1 MKFTSKSKF
10 RAIAVLFL
18 ALAVTVS
25 CALWSVF
32 GRRGNGEVSVS
43 AADNTEE
50 IKEDV
55 KNAANDFE
63 TITTVGLIEGTV
75 NLSGLTVEAG
85 KRIRFVVEGASD
97 NPFNTKEGTLQIT
110 GEVTI
115 EAQAEVIFDLPVEL
129 KSIESSEPVLNVY
142 GTLTINDTFLNNGTV
157 NALNAEVS
165 NEALES
171 RGVIVNGSFNH
182 DASRGGALNVGA
194 EESDGDFT
202 VSAGGAL
209 FIKGSNANAS
219 GLTVNGGTLTNNGS
233 VIYDNDITE
242 KPVSD
247 GVVVPAKFVSVSS
260 YGSNTNS
267 SDVVVFYDAS
277 GEGMMT
283 FNCGSE
289 PNSSSEGDT
298 QIQPSFTLEDVTWL
312 SFGKTTLKKS
322 GTNGRNNAYIL
333 INGTANLGGGTIN
346 VDLGGGTLEKRTF
359 TQGANELIF
368 DGGAVWTDGTATNY
382 DPSFLDGEDVSQRT
396 QYTNAGVYAE
406 AYTYTYGSLFWEQT
420 VTVNPHA
427 LVEVQSGAT
436 LNMYSGVKITN
447 HETRAGNGIGGGI
460 HVSGELNMHGGEISC
475 NAVTNCS
482 QGTAG
487 AGVYVGSS
495 SSSDRGVFYFLG
507 GKIMRNSV
515 ASVGTQRCASGVGVG
530 VFGGKL
536 EINGGEISFNCGATG
551 NSGSNNLGA
560 DGGGVQGHM
569 NESINLAAEI
579 EMQSGSISNN
589 WTGGY
594 GGGVAL
600 WRSTF
605 TMSGGNVSGNEAAWG
620 GGICVNSATTWAYAQ
635 IRGGTISENRAVQ
648 HTFNSSTLQ
657 GGYGGGVCVGT
668 GTQVTYSY
676 ASIEGGTFTDNEAV
690 FGGGLAVYT
699 DDNNNKNYIIMSGGL
714 ITNNAAYE
722 ADGAGFGSRESAQG
736 DGIYFTSTA
745 RNNTSGNALLRLSGS
760 AQVDSS
766 NNVSFNFPRIED
778 PSSSNFTVAPIS
790 VSGGLSC
797 SGVAALVTINTTAVT
812 NWTDVDLISGAGSQ
826 INGADS
832 QINKFLFDSTEYRFY
847 VNGNNLGIRAISDPD
862 TDSVVTV
869 LYRDAE
875 GNEETKSEVTS
886 KSFTTLESAIND
898 ADTDSYDII
907 EISQNLTI
915 TQPITVNKT
924 LTIRPAG
931 TSDISLFVASDFKY
945 GGMTNP
951 AVLQVTGSGVT
962 LTLEGKNNFYFIL
975 DGNKATSSGVALV
988 TAINGASYIQ
998 NGDVRLRNNTN
1009 GAEAG
1014 ALYIGSGSSAT
1025 INGGEI
1031 VSNTSSNGA
1040 IYVQSNG
1047 TLNYNGGT
1055 ISGNVSNIVAETGS
1069 VSVRNYGIYLSSD
1082 AVLNLGGTVNCAD
1095 EIYTYG
1101 RINVL
1106 ADFNVPE
1113 NRNIILDFDPLR
1125 NSSGYAFVYVSEEY
1139 IAAHGNNGETVSSDL
1154 LDVFTVSGN
1163 ISGNVNLANSKT
1175 SAVTGYPWQIV
1186 LDNATTYIFYFNY
1199 DYIENTMQ
1207 TLSDVTYTTGA
1218 YGDYADFISYLN
1230 ATSGLQE
1237 DFILRGSNAIQIT
1250 LHYGESFVLNDI
1262 SNNYAAYAGH
1272 SLMYWYYSD
1281 TKSRYDAT
1289 FSHRDST
1296 GTVSVY
1302 SDWEANTY
1310 TVSFDGNYGS
1320 VTGATVDLVTG
1331 STAQQEYS
1339 VEKSSNAL
1347 PQTGFVF
1354 KGYRF
1359 LGWAAKEANGSFSSP
1374 MKAGDNFLDAN
1385 LNSYA
1390 TVAADDKSDYTLTLY
1405 AAWESIFSSGVG
1417 IDGNEF
1423 ILDDI
1428 ADLETLEK
1436 TVNGITLDTGTD
1448 TDDTL
1453 PYYNT
1458 LTESGAPDYTAEDY
1472 EGYYFKLG
1480 GDIGNADTPFTG
1492 VIGRVSTD
1500 PVGGGSHAGD
1510 DAQNHLDQ
1518 EDQITN
1524 AVYGDSATSGG
1535 NGAAAGTPFKGTFD
1549 GGGYTI
1555 YLNINKQKIAEKD
1568 AGATI
1573 NDGYGTYTNGDET
1586 LTGVGLF
1593 GYIDHAS
1600 IKNLELAGAVH
1611 GYSHVG
1617 ALVGYAFGGTIEEVY
1632 NKATVTSGGH
1642 DVGGVIGTFYE
1653 LYDSYTRSSVTNAA
1667 NAGEVKYAP
1676 RENGDKS
1683 QTLDVEENW
1692 DELEIIDDAEGVR
1705 FGGIVGAGITLRL
1718 TGGYNAGNVTARY
1731 GVGGV
1736 VGTLRSLDDRT
1747 ANDAFI
1753 TQSFNIGMVTATS
1766 GLYAESMWTTGSK
1779 ETLRQTFITAYTGGI
1794 TGRLV
1799 GVSTVSNSFNGGTVT
1814 AAFVAEITA
1823 DTVSQESGYT
1833 VAPAPEVGSTDSG
1846 TYLGARGVGGIVGFT
1861 SYKKG
1866 DSAGRIAL
1874 SNVYNTGSVSAWAGV
1889 GGIAGYFAY
1898 ANINEAFNGGN
1909 VTATGTHYDES
1920 ARARVAGGYTVGN
1933 DSREVYVSYL
1943 GAIVGRGVSATLG
1956 ATVSYNVNSSY
1967 KGYTD
1972 ATVQAIGDSSYN
1984 ADFGFTVNTDS
1995 AAGLTSAQ
2003 MRVYEDHVL
2012 PSGFSQGFNTSGW
2025 DFLCYTPSEEDST
2038 GGDNYSYYPQ
2048 LSAFTGSTLGWTFSV
2063 NVGTAQE
2070 PKSEEMTISEIS
2082 RHYARIMY
2090 TEEGGGDK
2098 PIVDK
2103 QEFTLTF
2110 VLGGGAFA
2118 FDGGS
2123 NSFEGG
2129 TKNYIQAESNSD
2141 RYYYTFTYPQDDGGA
2156 TELETPKA
2164 PERVGYTFGGWYI
2177 DSTYTQEFDFGAIP
2191 GQNMVI
2197 YARWVPVSYRID
2209 YLNVNDVGGSII
2221 KDDYPNSFT
2230 VENAAGGRIV
2240 FPGVKD
2246 MFRRGYRFVE
2256 WQYGGEGNRQKVTSA
2271 EVITLNV
2278 SAPTLR
2284 LYNGEKTVEDI
2295 LFSELN
2301 NQTLYLYAVW
2311 AEKTYN
2317 ITYYLDDE
2325 AYSEGTPP
2333 GNVPEGFDKYT
2344 FGSQAFVLWS
2354 GETLNALNPGYI
2366 FNGWKI
2372 ADFDDTDAQNN
2383 KNYKVGEQRSYLESG
2398 TVGDFV
2404 LVGNWTA
2411 VKYTLTFN
2419 LGIGSI
2425 TPGTAEDY
2433 GLTINLGLYS
2443 LTLGYKQSLEDD
2455 GKAWSEFAPNP
2466 PTGYTFAGWYTGV
2479 NGTGDLVTLVKLG
2492 DGDGDG
2498 DGDSLFKMPAADTTL
2513 YAHYTLNTYI
2523 VTVQIPK
2530 TVGTEVTVS
2539 IDSSFK
2545 PKDYGFTEGDHTE
2558 KKDYVYTLQV
2568 SHGNGVEAALSALAA
2583 ALRFTSEDP
2592 DAGTSG
2598 WHFTDW
2604 TVAWTT
2610 QGEGTPS
2617 IYRVTGALT
2626 VTANCDAED
2635 IFINFVNRITGETIG
2650 KPVPI
2655 KAGSSV
2661 TDIPT
2666 FEDPFGYTFSHWLYD
2681 GGEYTTDELEKV
2693 TFAVS
2698 STVYAVFEAAKVDAT
2713 FYLGLGVEDPVLKD
2727 GYQYTFGA
2735 RFGSFP
2741 TVGELGGKLGYEVVN
2756 WYVEKEDD
2764 SLQLVSADTLLTED
2778 LVTQAGETYSV
2789 VLRAAIKLYKY
2800 TVTVNSGAGGSVSG
2814 YTDTSYQYNYDDGV
2828 KVVFEFPEGYRT
2840 SPNTGY
2846 ELAGYLVN
2854 GEMVSCTDA
2863 NAATAIAEHLLTEKI
2878 TGNITITAQWQLK
2891 KYAVWFDAG
2900 DGHFVVDGSVEGVTF
2915 YNDKNATTEVE
2926 NGTARYAVIFVEHNS
2941 APDFDI
2947 VPERPGSSFSGWD
2960 YGGALNITSERSPK
2974 EDNAITAYWTTEKYS
2989 IRYELDGGEPLAGNY
3004 QTFYQ
3009 YGDVI
3014 NFTVSPYVPRRGGYS
3029 FLGWFDQAEN
3039 GNKIESTEGM
3049 TGDLTLYAHWKVNTY
3064 ALKLTI
3070 NELPQGAEETIKGWF
3085 SAVEGEGIS
3094 FIAEDIVGNSITVW
3108 VYANYGTSLTA
3119 LNSVLQTIGEGTG
3132 RAYIPVG
3139 WRNGESAYYF
3149 STMPESGNPLRTPI
3163 DLGALQDSGGMQLT
3177 NSYVSEGS
3185 YHTITVYLTEEDF
3198 TSGSVYTIL
3207 YVLSENNTVAPVDP
3221 TRTGYTFSGWMQSNA
3236 GGEDT
3241 AFTFGNPLNADV
3253 VIYAK
3258 WAPNTYTVTFNGN
3271 GATSGI
3277 MSDQLLTYDNAEQ
3290 ALTPNAFSRTGY
3302 TFIGWATTSDG
3313 NVAYTDGKTTPN
3325 VTAKNGGEVTLY
3337 AVWKA
3342 NTYKIA
3348 FHYDDTSASAD
3359 KLADYGGESTDPV
3372 PFAYGANISC
3382 ADAPIPHYSHVWY
3395 MWTNGE
3401 KAELFSN
3408 STMPDLSDERYTDYV
3423 DKEGSTYTIHL
3434 YAVYTAETYYIRYQS
3449 GESTPVNVTMV
3460 TETKLN
3466 SAEPSLG
3473 YAFVGWELYTN
3484 GNSVSTGNYFNS
3496 FAVGE
3501 DEEGN
3506 IVVEFRTQ
3514 SDGENTY
3521 SVPLGDLKSYT
3532 LVPHFEA
3539 IKYTIKFVGG
3549 DGATG
3554 STASMSLSYGT
3565 TGTLQKNEFKKNGY
3579 NFAGWALTD
3588 NTDSVAYADGASI
3601 TITSG
3606 LVEGLGEGKTITLYA
3621 VWTPIEYTITYV
3633 LNGGSL
3639 NGNPD
3644 LTYTIE
3650 ESVTLASPAARTGYK
3665 FLGWFEKEDF
3675 SGSAVSQIPA
3685 RSTGNKVFYA
3695 KWDPESYD
3703 VGFAE
3708 NSGTGLNLSA
3718 KNALYG
3724 QQFVL
3729 TLTAQE
3735 GYTLPASVEV
3745 EMVGSSEGFYSYS
3758 NGVITISSVTGAI
3771 TITANGVSKIYSVTL
3786 GEGSAN
3792 VAIDVSSATY
3802 GDKVEITVT
3811 AANGYELSSVS
3822 YTMGGGEAQTVE
3834 LNGAKDKVTFTIS
3847 SVTGYIVVTATAA
3860 AKTFKVEDDGTNISI
3875 DWLEE
3880 SATFGQDFSFTIRAN
3895 VGYSLPA
3902 TVTIKVGDITYTLAV
3917 GENGKVTIPASY
3929 VTDDITITANGV
3941 INRYTVTFDSNEGS
3955 AVAEQSVVYNG
3966 TATEPEQ
3973 PTRTG
3978 YTFVGWFNGDT
3989 EYEFSTPILYDI
4001 ELTAK
4006 WDPIQY
4012 TVAFNTNGGE
4022 GSLASQT
4029 FTYDIAEKLTNNDS
4043 IYRTGYTFLGWAT
4056 EKGSNS
4062 VAYSDGASV
4071 INLAS
4076 TNNETVE
4083 LFAVWQINTYTLTFE
4098 LTLPEAATAEQVNER
4113 MQQLSSQ
4120 SIGGLAVSINLVTVD
4135 GKRVIRVTVTG
4146 EYEKDLTSFNELFDE
4161 GFRQFTG
4168 KDGQPYTL
4176 SITLPDKIKGTQ
4188 SVNGE
4193 WTADNV
4199 VTLTFESNSGTRV
4212 PPQYLVSGTKPSKP
4226 SDPTRAGY
4234 VFVGWFTDNG
4244 TFKSEFDFDEVL
4256 SQSIEVYAKWDL
4268 VTYTVQYVGEDVP
4281 QDSMEFTFD
4290 GENFMLEDGSVAE
4303 LPSGLDRTGYTFGGW
4318 SYNDAV
4324 YTTLAELFKET
4335 TLGDGYD
4342 ASTTVIDLIAVW
4354 TPIEYTVMFNANG
4367 GMGAVNS
4374 QTITIDDADGI
4385 SLNANSFV
4393 YVGYDFQG
4401 WATSAQGEVV
4411 YSDGG
4416 NFTLNDGLI
4425 PAEGTIITLYAVW
4438 SVKVYT
4444 LSFDKNAATDGVTG
4458 NLDSQTAIY
4467 EAVESNKTPAYFTL
4481 PEELTRKGYTFLG
4494 WATEEGSNSAVYAG
4508 GAMVNANQLFTG
4520 LEGEGDRS
4528 RTLYAVW
4535 QVNIYTV
4542 TYELNGGTEGTDWI
4556 KSYTVEY
4563 EDGTISLPQDAT
4575 REGYTFVGWFSD
4587 AQLTGDKIA
4596 SFSVSD
4602 AENKIFYAKW
4612 AAEKHTVTIDLGRE
4626 GSIAELPDGAEG
4638 TEGSSGAWTKF
4649 TIKMDHDSNV
4659 YDLLDKLTVAVLGS
4673 PYQLHAGWQVT
4684 VGEGNLIALQG
4695 DITISALYSQE
4706 QIIVTVVHAD
4716 GSVSHVNVKYGE
4728 TLEETDVF
4736 APKTGY
4742 NYAGWYYGENVEF
4755 VFAGKGEATVIT
4767 APITLYPNATAET
4780 YDVTTSAENTVLVG
4794 GGNDVAR
4801 YGQNYVFT
4809 FIAETGYSL
4818 SDIVLKMG
4826 GESLTEEEYSY
4837 DPITGR
4843 VVIFSVT
4850 GNIEVSATVSARTY
4864 TVTFNANGGTLTGA
4878 ERTDVT
4884 FGQPIEAPTEPTP
4897 PDGYTFAGWYY
4908 NGTAWDFETNTMPAG
4923 NITLVAQWERESYS
4937 VVFDNDGMKTEYT
4950 YLYGDTVTKPA
4961 DPVKEGHSFLG
4972 WYWNDKEFNF
4982 ETPVSDDLT
4991 LVAMWQKNT
5000 YTVTFNANGGTDVA
5014 PQEVEYLGTAKEPAA
5029 PAREGYAFM
5038 GWYLNGT
5045 QWDFDEMSVTSDIT
5059 LVALWSEIRYT
5070 VRFLDGDQLVAALT
5084 VTDKG
5089 TVTAPALGA
5098 REGYTFEGWFNGE
5111 TRFDFDAPITDDVTL
5126 TAKWSAA
5133 EYTVSFETGGGTAVS
5148 DQTVV
5153 HGGKISVPQI
5163 PEREGYVFTGWYF
5176 NGTAWDFEEMTV
5188 SGGMTLVAGWKA
5200 REYTVTFDPNG
5211 GSAVAEQSVVYN
5223 GTATMPEQPVR
5234 EGYVFEGW
5242 FSGETQF
5249 DFAAAI
5255 TGDVTLTAKWSPRG
5269 YSISYVLGGGT
5280 NAAGNPSGY
5289 TVESDTIT
5297 LGAPTREGY
5306 TFAGWYDAE
5315 ENGNLVTQIAA
5326 GSKGNITLYA
5336 AWQANSFEVDF
5347 VANGGTLDGA
5357 DTQKVTAGGT
5367 VAYAEP
5373 VRENYLFVGWFT
5385 DEALTVRYDFKTPV
5399 TGNLT
5404 LYAKWR
5410 LQVVTGVTENGTV
5423 VTVSSDAGFDDGT
5436 QLHFV
5441 EVTDE
5446 DTVGSA
5452 AAHLRDNMTLARL
5465 FDIEIVDA
5473 GGAPVEITEPLS
5485 VGISVEGLS
5494 EAEGNWGVV
5503 YVPDGEGEIE
5513 VLATHVGDDGRLY
5526 FFVEHFSFYAVVDIA
5541 EIGAGFA
5548 WGWILV
5554 AVAGCALIALI
5565 LVLVARSA
5573 HRYELNFVNGGV
5585 PAQKLK
5591 ESALI
5596 DLPLPE
5602 REEEA
5607 FEGWYFDEDFRDRA
5621 TLTSMPKQNLILFA
5635 KWRKLTDEERAA
5647 RDRARAEAA
5656 AMAEEG
5662 FHHAAPR
5669 QEKKHKENPLS
5680 EIKEDD

>member
-43 AADNTEE
+43 AVDSTEKITKAVE
-50 IKEDV
+50 
-55 KNAANDFE
+55 NAVNDFE
-63 TITTVGLIEGTV
+63 TITTVGLSAETV

-97 NPFNTKEGTLQIT
+97 NPFNTTEGTLQIT

-129 KSIESSEPVLNVY
+129 QSIDSSKPVLNVY
-142 GTLTINDTFLNNGTV
+142 GTLTINDTFLNNGRV
-157 NALNAEVS
+157 NALNAEVPG
-165 NEALES
+165 EALES
-171 RGVIVNGSFNH
+171 KGVIVNGSFNH
-182 DASRGGALNVGA
+182 DASQGGLLNVGS
-194 EESDGDFT
+194 EESGGDFT

-209 FIKGSNANAS
+209 FIKGGNENAS
-219 GLTVNGGTLTNNGS
+219 GLTVKSGRGTLTNNGS
-233 VIYDNDITE
+233 VIYENTISSV
-242 KPVSD
+242 PVSG
-247 GVVVPAKFVSVSS
+247 GVVVPAQFVSVSE

-277 GEGMMT
+277 GEGMTT

-289 PNSSSEGDT
+289 PNSSSRGDT

-333 INGTANLGGGTIN
+333 INGTANLGGGTWE
-346 VDLGGGTLEKRTF
+346 GRAF
-359 TQGANELIF
+359 AQGANELIF
-368 DGGAVWTDGTATNY
+368 DGGAVWTKVPE
-382 DPSFLDGEDVSQRT
+382 PSSSDLSFFDGEDVSQRT

-406 AYTYTYGSLFWEQT
+406 AYTYTYNEFLWEET
-420 VTVNPHA
+420 VNVNPHA

-447 HETRAGNGIGGGI
+447 HETRAGNGIGGG
-460 HVSGELNMHGGEISC
+460 VSVKSDVATSGWGSNIQITGITRARLNVYGGEISC
-475 NAVTNCS
+475 NAVTQCS
-482 QGTAG
+482 NNGAG
-487 AGVYVGSS
+487 AGVYG
-495 SSSDRGVFYFLG
+495 YFAEINIKG
-507 GKIMRNSV
+507 GKITRNANATSGEGSADGAGLALD
-515 ASVGTQRCASGVGVG
+515 ASS
-530 VFGGKL
+530 L
-536 EINGGEISFNCGATG
+536 SMSGGEISLNCGAVG
-551 NSGSNNLGA
+551 GSDAGA
-560 DGGGVQGHM
+560 DGGGIIARSEDHSPDNTETGSTLTASSVTLSG
-569 NESINLAAEI
+569 
-579 EMQSGSISNN
+579 GSISNN
-589 WTGGY
+589 WTGGFGGGILLWQSHLTMTGGEISGNGASF
-594 GGGVAL
+594 GGGVGMTSGKAHTGND
-600 WRSTF
+600 ST
-605 TMSGGNVSGNEAAWG
+605 SKAG
-620 GGICVNSATTWAYAQ
+620 YAK
-635 IRGGTISENRAVQ
+635 ISGGTISGNYAFYNELNEK
-648 HTFNSSTLQ
+648 NKQ
-657 GGYGGGVCVGT
+657 GGYGGGICVGSNIDN
-668 GTQVTYSY
+668 GDNYKFNSFVEFSGE
-676 ASIEGGTFTDNEAV
+676 ALVTDNYAQY
-690 FGGGLAVYT
+690 GGGLAVYT
-699 DDNNNKNYIIMSGGL
+699 RTRNSNANYIQMSGGI
-714 ITNNAAYE
+714 ITNNAAYSSVTE
-722 ADGAGFGSRESAQG
+722 KGVTSARASKQG
-736 DGIYFTSTA
+736 DGIYFTSDHSSYT
-745 RNNTSGNALLRLSGS
+745 TGSALLRLSGG
-760 AQVDSS
+760 AQIDSS
-766 NNVSFNFPRIED
+766 NNVSFDFRYIED
-778 PSSSNFTVAPIS
+778 PEPDNDWGYGGNFTIAPIS
-790 VSGGLSC
+790 VDETLSC

-812 NWTDVDLISGAGSQ
+812 NWDNVDLISGAG
-826 INGADS
+826 S

-847 VNGNNLGIRAISDPD
+847 ANGDALRIQLIESSSNVVSVYESDGS
-862 TDSVVTV
+862 TLRDS
-869 LYRDAE
+869 Y
-875 GNEETKSEVTS
+875 K
-886 KSFTTLESAIND
+886 TLED
-898 ADTDSYDII
+898 AVAAAESGNII

-931 TSDISLFVASDFKY
+931 SSDISLFVASDFKY

-1031 VSNTSSNGA
+1031 VSNTSSSGA
-1040 IYVQSNG
+1040 IFVSSDA
-1047 TLNYNGGT
+1047 TLNFNGGKV
-1055 ISGNVSNIVAETGS
+1055 SGNTGS
-1069 VSVRNYGIYLSSD
+1069 GGKAYGIYLSS
-1082 AVLNLGGTVNCAD
+1082 ATSVLNLGGAAGTIELSD
-1095 EIYTYG
+1095 EIYTNG

-1106 ADFNVPE
+1106 SNFNVTGT
-1113 NRNIILDFDPLR
+1113 IVLDFRISSL
-1125 NSSGYAFVYVSEEY
+1125 SSGYQFVYISREY
-1139 IAAHGNNGETVSSDL
+1139 IGEKDGATASSELLKTFLPSENLGEGIYLINSQVSNTDE
-1154 LDVFTVSGN
+1154 
-1163 ISGNVNLANSKT
+1163 
-1175 SAVTGYPWQIV
+1175 YPWSLV
-1186 LDNATTYIFYFNY
+1186 LDKVVTYIFRFDYQTGIESGQLNDVSY
-1199 DYIENTMQ
+1199 AQGYIEQLNKEYS
-1207 TLSDVTYTTGA
+1207 TLR
-1218 YGDYADFISYLN
+1218 
-1230 ATSGLQE
+1230 E
-1237 DFILRGSNAIQIT
+1237 DFILVGQNAIQII
-1250 LHYGESFVLNDI
+1250 LHYGESIADL
-1262 SNNYAAYAGH
+1262 STLTNYASRSGY
-1272 SLMYWYYSD
+1272 SLMRWEYKVTS
-1281 TKSRYDAT
+1281 AT
-1289 FSHRDST
+1289 SSLQYNGELTHQDST
-1296 GTVSVY
+1296 NAINLYSVWKANEYRVSFEGNQQAIIQDV
-1302 SDWEANTY
+1302 STSLVKGSTPSETY
-1310 TVSFDGNYGS
+1310 TIGKTED
-1320 VTGATVDLVTG
+1320 A
-1331 STAQQEYS
+1331 E
-1339 VEKSSNAL
+1339 L

-1354 KGYRF
+1354 VGYRF
-1359 LGWAAKEANGSFSSP
+1359 LGWYAKSSSGEEKSDIFS
-1374 MKAGDNFLDAN
+1374 AGKSFLDPDVN
-1385 LNSYA
+1385 L
-1390 TVAADDKSDYTLTLY
+1390 AAFGTRSDDDKHVYTLTLY
-1405 AAWESIFSSGVG
+1405 AAWEPIFSGGVG

-1436 TVNGITLDTGTD
+1436 TVNGIPLDTDTD

-1458 LTESGAPDYTAEDY
+1458 LTESGAPGYTAEDY

-1500 PVGGGSHAGD
+1500 PVVGGSHAGD

-1524 AVYGDSATSGG
+1524 AVYGDSATTGG

-1549 GGGYTI
+1549 GDGYTI

-1573 NDGYGTYTNGDET
+1573 NDDYGTYTNGDET

-1600 IKNLELAGAVH
+1600 IKNLELDGSVH

-1753 TQSFNIGMVTATS
+1753 TQSFNIGTVKATS
-1766 GLYAESMWTTGSK
+1766 GLYAESTWTTGSK

-1814 AAFVAEITA
+1814 ADFVAKITGA
-1823 DTVSQESGYT
+1823 VSQDSGYT
-1833 VAPAPEVGSTDSG
+1833 VETAPAVGSTDDG

-2025 DFLCYTPSEEDST
+2025 DFLCYTPSEGDST

-2048 LSAFTGSTLGWTFSV
+2048 LSAFTGSKLEWTFSV
-2063 NVGTAQE
+2063 TGSGQL
-2070 PKSEEMTISEIS
+2070 SISKIS

-2090 TEEGGGDK
+2090 TEEGGEDK

-2103 QEFTLTF
+2103 QKFTLTF

-2118 FDGGS
+2118 FDGEGEG

-2129 TKNYIQAESNSD
+2129 SKIYTQVESNSD
-2141 RYYYTFTYPQDDGGA
+2141 RYQYTFAYPQDDDGA

-2209 YLNVNDVGGSII
+2209 YLNVNDVGGSISG
-2221 KDDYPNSFT
+2221 DYTNSFT
-2230 VENAAGGRIV
+2230 VENAASGQIG
-2240 FPGVKD
+2240 FPD
-2246 MFRRGYRFVE
+2246 AENMFRRGYRFVE
-2256 WQYGGEGNRQKVTSA
+2256 WQFGGEGNRQTVTSA
-2271 EVITLNV
+2271 DVITSDV

-2284 LYNGEKTVEDI
+2284 LYNGDKTVKDI

-2311 AEKTYN
+2311 AERTYN
-2317 ITYYLDDE
+2317 ITYYLDEE
-2325 AYSEGTPP
+2325 AYSDGRGKPL

-2372 ADFDDTDAQNN
+2372 ADFDDTDEQNN

-2425 TPGTAEDY
+2425 TPGTASKY
-2433 GLTINLGLYS
+2433 GLTSNLGLYS
-2443 LTLGYKQSLEDD
+2443 LTLGFKQSLAD
-2455 GKAWSEFAPNP
+2455 GEKDWSDFEPNP
-2466 PTGYTFAGWYTGV
+2466 PAGYTFEGWYKGV
-2479 NGTGDLVTLVKLG
+2479 NGTGDRVTLG
-2492 DGDGDG
+2492 DG
-2498 DGDSLFKMPAADTTL
+2498 SFTMPAADTTL
-2513 YAHYTLNTYI
+2513 YAHYTLNTYT
-2523 VTVQIPK
+2523 VKVQIP
-2530 TVGTEVTVS
+2530 TTEEGVTVS

-2558 KKDYVYTLQV
+2558 DHYVYTLQV
-2568 SHGNGVEAALSALAA
+2568 SHGNGVEEALSALAA
-2583 ALRFTSEDP
+2583 ALQFGAP
-2592 DAGTSG
+2592 G
-2598 WHFTDW
+2598 WHFTNW

-2610 QGEGTPS
+2610 QGEGAPS

-2626 VTANCDAED
+2626 VTAVCNAEE
-2635 IFINFVNRITGETIG
+2635 IIINFVNQITGATIDD
-2650 KPVPI
+2650 PVKI
-2655 KAGSSV
+2655 NAGGSV

-2666 FEDPFGYTFSHWLYD
+2666 FEDPFGYTFIHWLYD

-2698 STVYAVFEAAKVDAT
+2698 STVYAVFKAETVNAT
-2713 FYLGLGVEDPVLKD
+2713 FYLDDANEGKTISDK
-2727 GYQYTFGA
+2727 YTFGA

-2741 TVGELGGKLGYEVVN
+2741 TVGELKVEGTLGYEVVN
-2756 WYVEKEDD
+2756 WYVRITNEDGV
-2764 SLQLVSADTLLTED
+2764 SSEYLVSADTPLTEGY
-2778 LVTQAGETYSV
+2778 VTKAGGTYSV
-2789 VLRAAIKLYKY
+2789 VLRADIKLYEY

-2814 YTDTSYQYNYDDGV
+2814 YTGTSYQYNYDDGV
-2828 KVVFEFPEGYRT
+2828 KVVFEFSEGYRT

-2854 GEMVSCTDA
+2854 GEMVSWTEGDA
-2863 NAATAIAEHLLTEKI
+2863 EAAIAAHLLTKKI
-2878 TGNITITAQWQLK
+2878 TGNITITAQWKLK

-2900 DGHFVVDGSVEGVTF
+2900 EDGHFVVDKDKPEGVTF
-2915 YNDKNATTEVE
+2915 YNDEDATTEVE
-2926 NGTARYAVIFVEHNS
+2926 NGTARYAVIIVEHNS
-2941 APDFDI
+2941 PPDFDI

-3014 NFTVSPYVPRRGGYS
+3014 DFTPYTAGREGS
-3029 FLGWFDQAEN
+3029 TFLGWFDQAEG
-3039 GNKIESTEGM
+3039 GNEIKSTEGK

-3085 SAVEGEGIS
+3085 ETAGIS

-3108 VYANYGTSLTA
+3108 VYAEYGTSLTA
-3119 LNSVLQTIGEGTG
+3119 LNSVLETIGNNVPKGWEYEG
-3132 RAYIPVG
+3132 
-3139 WRNGESAYYF
+3139 SAYYF
-3149 STMPESGNPLRTPI
+3149 STMPESGTPLEFGEDNAPVNI
-3163 DLGALQDSGGMQLT
+3163 EESGGMQLT

-3185 YHTITVYLTEEDF
+3185 YYTITVYLTPDKK
-3198 TSGSVYTIL
+3198 TVYTIL
-3207 YVLSENNTVAPVDP
+3207 YVPLGNNTVAPADP
-3221 TRTGYTFSGWMQSNA
+3221 TRTGYTFSKKWMQSNA

-3241 AFTFGNPLNADV
+3241 EFTFGYTLNYNIE
-3253 VIYAK
+3253 IYAE
-3258 WAPNTYTVTFNGN
+3258 WTPNTYTVTFNGN
-3271 GATSGI
+3271 GATSGS
-3277 MSDQLLTYDNAEQ
+3277 MDVQEFTYDVEQ
-3290 ALTPNAFSRTGY
+3290 ALTQNEFSRTGY
-3302 TFIGWATTSDG
+3302 TFIGWATTPDG
-3313 NVAYTDGKTTPN
+3313 NVKDPYKDQETVSN
-3325 VTAKNGGEVTLY
+3325 LTADENGEVTLY
-3337 AVWKA
+3337 AVWEA
-3342 NTYKIA
+3342 NTYIIE
-3348 FHYDDTSASAD
+3348 FHYGNTSATTGD
-3359 KLADYGGESTDPV
+3359 LLNYGKEPEEHS
-3372 PFAYGANISC
+3372 FAYGATINYFGEKVAI
-3382 ADAPIPHYSHVWY
+3382 DHYSHVWY
-3395 MWTNGE
+3395 RWKDGQT
-3401 KAELFSN
+3401 AVLFSN
-3408 STMPDLSDERYTDYV
+3408 STMPDLSDESYTGYV
-3423 DKEGSTYTIHL
+3423 TVETDGEKYTYTIHL
-3434 YAVYTAETYYIRYQS
+3434 YAVYTAETYYIHYQS
-3449 GESTPVNVTMV
+3449 GESTSVNVTMV
-3460 TETKLN
+3460 TETDLKA
-3466 SAEPSLG
+3466 AEPSLG
-3473 YAFVGWELYTN
+3473 YSFVGWELYTN
-3484 GNSVSTGNYFNS
+3484 GNPVSEGNYFNF
-3496 FAVGE
+3496 FAVKG
-3501 DEEGN
+3501 GA
-3506 IVVEFRTQ
+3506 VVFRPQ
-3514 SDGENTY
+3514 SDDGNMV
-3521 SVPLGDLKSYT
+3521 SVQLGDLESYT

-3539 IKYTIKFVGG
+3539 IKYTIEFVGG

-3554 STASMSLSYGT
+3554 STASMSLSYGVT
-3565 TGTLQKNEFKKNGY
+3565 DTLQENEFKKNGY
-3579 NFAGWALTD
+3579 NFAGWMIPGS
-3588 NTDSVAYADGASI
+3588 DSVAYADGARI
-3601 TITSG
+3601 TITSD
-3606 LVEGLGEGKTITLYA
+3606 LVKGLGEDDTITLYA
-3621 VWTPIEYTITYV
+3621 VWTPIKYTITYV
-3633 LNGGSL
+3633 LNGGTL
-3639 NGNPD
+3639 NGE
-3644 LTYTIE
+3644 YTTSYTVE
-3650 ESVTLASPAARTGYK
+3650 DVPVTLETPTRTGYT
-3665 FLGWFEKEDF
+3665 FGGWFEKEDF
-3675 SGSAVSQIPA
+3675 SGDAVSEIA
-3685 RSTGNKVFYA
+3685 KGSTGNKVFYA
-3695 KWDPESYD
+3695 KWKPESCA
-3703 VGFAE
+3703 VRFAE

-3718 KNALYG
+3718 ENALYG

-3792 VAIDVSSATY
+3792 VAINVSSATY
-3802 GDKVEITVT
+3802 GDKVKITVT

-3822 YTMGGGEAQTVE
+3822 YAMGGGEAQTVE

-3847 SVTGYIVVTATAA
+3847 SVTGYIVVTATAS

-3875 DWLEE
+3875 DGLEN
-3880 SATFGQDFSFTIRAN
+3880 SATFGQDFSFTIDVN
-3895 VGYSLPA
+3895 EGYSLPA
-3902 TVTIKVGDITYTLAV
+3902 TVTIEVGGITYTLAV

-3941 INRYTVTFDSNEGS
+3941 INRYTITFDSNEGS

-3966 TATEPEQ
+3966 TATKPEQ

-3978 YTFVGWFNGDT
+3978 YTFVGWYNNDT
-3989 EYEFSTPILYDI
+3989 EYEFSTPITKNLT
-4001 ELTAK
+4001 LTAK
-4006 WDPIQY
+4006 WTPIKY
-4012 TVAFNTNGGE
+4012 TITYNTNGGTLDE
-4022 GSLASQT
+4022 SR
-4029 FTYDIAEKLTNNDS
+4029 EKEYTIESDTITLS
-4043 IYRTGYTFLGWAT
+4043 EPKKECYTFLGWYTDKGFSGNPIAQI
-4056 EKGSNS
+4056 EKGSTGDITLY
-4062 VAYSDGASV
+4062 AR
-4071 INLAS
+4071 
-4076 TNNETVE
+4076 
-4083 LFAVWQINTYTLTFE
+4083 WQKNTYTVTYE

-4120 SIGGLAVSINLVTVD
+4120 PIEGLDVSINLVTVE

-4146 EYEKDLTSFNELFDE
+4146 EYEKDLTSFNNLFNE

-4176 SITLPDKIKGTQ
+4176 SIALPDKIEGTK

-4193 WTADNV
+4193 WTADDV
-4199 VTLTFESNSGTRV
+4199 VTLTFESNGGTEV
-4212 PPQYLVSGTKPSKP
+4212 PAVYLVGGTKPSKP

-4234 VFVGWFTDNG
+4234 IFDGWFEDNE
-4244 TFKSEFDFDEVL
+4244 TFEKRFNFEEPR
-4256 SQSIEVYAKWDL
+4256 SQSIKVYAKWNP
-4268 VTYTVQYVGEDVP
+4268 VTYKVTFDLDGATGVTAPEG
-4281 QDSMEFTFD
+4281 FTFVY
-4290 GENFMLEDGSVAE
+4290 EELGSKNLSE
-4303 LPSGLDRTGYTFGGW
+4303 PKGTYPGYTFDGW
-4318 SYNDAV
+4318 SYNGEV

-4335 TLGDGYD
+4335 TLGDGND
-4342 ASTTVIDLIAVW
+4342 ASTTEIDLTAVW
-4354 TPIEYTVMFNANG
+4354 K
-4367 GMGAVNS
+4367 VNTY
-4374 QTITIDDADGI
+4374 TIT
-4385 SLNANSFV
+4385 
-4393 YVGYDFQG
+4393 YV
-4401 WATSAQGEVV
+4401 
-4411 YSDGG
+4411 
-4416 NFTLNDGLI
+4416 
-4425 PAEGTIITLYAVW
+4425 
-4438 SVKVYT
+4438 
-4444 LSFDKNAATDGVTG
+4444 
-4458 NLDSQTAIY
+4458 
-4467 EAVESNKTPAYFTL
+4467 
-4481 PEELTRKGYTFLG
+4481 
-4494 WATEEGSNSAVYAG
+4494 
-4508 GAMVNANQLFTG
+4508 
-4520 LEGEGDRS
+4520 
-4528 RTLYAVW
+4528 
-4535 QVNIYTV
+4535 
-4542 TYELNGGTEGTDWI
+4542 LNGGTLNEGY
-4556 KSYTVEY
+4556 KESYTVVDETFAL
-4563 EDGTISLPQDAT
+4563 ETPADRT
-4575 REGYTFVGWFSD
+4575 GYKFRGWFEEEDFSGS
-4587 AQLTGDKIA
+4587 AVSQILAGSTG
-4596 SFSVSD
+4596 
-4602 AENKIFYAKW
+4602 NKVFYAKW
-4612 AAEKHTVTIDLGRE
+4612 KAEVYTVTIDASG
-4626 GSIAELPDGAEG
+4626 GSFGDVVQTEQEFAYGTNVYEEFISTLTVTAPAYHHLSRWKVAWTQSGDGAPSMYALNG
-4638 TEGSSGAWTKF
+4638 NITITAQYTATEGA
-4649 TIKMDHDSNV
+4649 
-4659 YDLLDKLTVAVLGS
+4659 
-4673 PYQLHAGWQVT
+4673 VT
-4684 VGEGNLIALQG
+4684 V
-4695 DITISALYSQE
+4695 TI
-4706 QIIVTVVHAD
+4706 VHAD
-4716 GSVSHVNVKYGE
+4716 GTFINLPA
-4728 TLEETDVF
+4728 TLGQVLRADDEIVP
-4736 APKTGY
+4736 PKGY
-4742 NYAGWYYGENVEF
+4742 VYSGWYYYSEGDKVPF
-4755 VFAGKGEATVIT
+4755 VFGETHVNGV
-4767 APITLYPNATAET
+4767 ITLYPNATAKK
-4780 YDVTTSAENTVLVG
+4780 YDVAFTGTGVSAASDAVG
-4794 GGNDVAR
+4794 EGKATF
-4801 YGQNYVFT
+4801 GQNYTVKLT
-4809 FIAETGYSL
+4809 VTEGYTLAAENIVVTMDGTQSVRFEYNPATG
-4818 SDIVLKMG
+4818 M
-4826 GESLTEEEYSY
+4826 LTVYN
-4837 DPITGR
+4837 
-4843 VVIFSVT
+4843 VT
-4850 GNIEVSATVSARTY
+4850 GEIDITAKAEQLEY
-4864 TVTFNANGGTLTGA
+4864 TVTFNYNDGRAPKDQIVAYGTAYSTLVTEKP
-4878 ERTDVT
+4878 ER
-4884 FGQPIEAPTEPTP
+4884 E
-4897 PDGYTFAGWYY
+4897 GYTF
-4908 NGTAWDFETNTMPAG
+4908 
-4923 NITLVAQWERESYS
+4923 R
-4937 VVFDNDGMKTEYT
+4937 
-4950 YLYGDTVTKPA
+4950 
-4961 DPVKEGHSFLG
+4961 
-4972 WYWNDKEFNF
+4972 
-4982 ETPVSDDLT
+4982 
-4991 LVAMWQKNT
+4991 
-5000 YTVTFNANGGTDVA
+5000 
-5014 PQEVEYLGTAKEPAA
+5014 
-5029 PAREGYAFM
+5029 
-5038 GWYLNGT
+5038 GWYLNGAPVAE
-5045 QWDFDEMSVTSDIT
+5045 DGSVTGDIT

-5084 VTDKG
+5084 VTEKG
-5089 TVTAPALGA
+5089 MVTAPALGA

-5200 REYTVTFDPNG
+5200 KEYTVTFDPNG

-5548 WGWILV
+5548 WWWILV

-5565 LVLVARSA
+5565 LVLIARSA

-5591 ESALI
+5591 ESSLI

-5647 RDRARAEAA
+5647 RERARAEAA

>member
-43 AADNTEE
+43 AVDSTEKITKAVE
-50 IKEDV
+50 
-55 KNAANDFE
+55 NAANDFE
-63 TITTVGLIEGTV
+63 TITTVGLSAETV

-97 NPFNTKEGTLQIT
+97 NPFNTTEGTLQIT

-129 KSIESSEPVLNVY
+129 QSIDSSEPVLNVY

-157 NALNAEVS
+157 NALNAEVPG
-165 NEALES
+165 EALES
-171 RGVIVNGSFNH
+171 KGVIVNGSFNH
-182 DASRGGALNVGA
+182 DASQGGLLNVGA
-194 EESDGDFT
+194 EESGGDFT

-209 FIKGSNANAS
+209 FIKGSEGNAS
-219 GLTVNGGTLTNNGS
+219 GLTVKSGRGTLTNSGS
-233 VIYDNDITE
+233 VIYENTISSV
-242 KPVSD
+242 PVSN
-247 GVVVPAKFVSVSS
+247 GVVVSAQFVSVSK
-260 YGSNTNS
+260 YGSYTNS

-277 GEGMMT
+277 GEGMT
-283 FNCGSE
+283 GFTSE
-289 PNSSSEGDT
+289 PDYDDPNPVA
-298 QIQPSFTLEDVTWL
+298 ITLGNNVTWL
-312 SFGKTTLKKS
+312 SFGKTTFKKTANGSES
-322 GTNGRNNAYIL
+322 GQNNAYIL
-333 INGTANLGGGTIN
+333 INGTANLGGGTS
-346 VDLGGGTLEKRTF
+346 GGTF

-368 DGGAVWTDGTATNY
+368 DGGAVWTEGSSNL
-382 DPSFLDGEDVSQRT
+382 SFLDGEDVSQRT
-396 QYTNAGVYAE
+396 QYTNAGVYAQS
-406 AYTYTYGSLFWEQT
+406 YTVSGGFWGLET
-420 VTVNPHA
+420 KSVNPHA

-447 HETRAGNGIGGGI
+447 HETRAGNGIGGGM
-460 HVSGELNMHGGEISC
+460 HVSGTLNMHGGEISC
-475 NAVTNCS
+475 NAVTNCTN
-482 QGTAG
+482 QG
-487 AGVYVGSS
+487 AGGGVYANSSAVLNIYDGRITRNGLATFPDDGSA
-495 SSSDRGVFYFLG
+495 DGAGIAIDG
-507 GKIMRNSV
+507 GKIKIS
-515 ASVGTQRCASGVGVG
+515 
-530 VFGGKL
+530 
-536 EINGGEISFNCGATG
+536 GGEISFNCGAVG
-551 NSGSNNLGA
+551 RDDSGA
-560 DGGGVQGHM
+560 DGGGIIARAGAVISMTDG
-569 NESINLAAEI
+569 A
-579 EMQSGSISNN
+579 ISNN
-589 WTGGY
+589 WTGGS
-594 GGGVAL
+594 GGGILL
-600 WRSTF
+600 WCSTF
-605 TMSGGNVSGNEAAWG
+605 TMSGGAISNNGASFGGGIGMTSSGTSVDGGPSSAEISGGTISGNYAFYNSENTFEPDGGYG
-620 GGICVNSATTWAYAQ
+620 GGICVGSDIDGDNYKFYSHVKFSGEALVTDNYAQ
-635 IRGGTISENRAVQ
+635 
-648 HTFNSSTLQ
+648 
-657 GGYGGGVCVGT
+657 Y
-668 GTQVTYSY
+668 
-676 ASIEGGTFTDNEAV
+676 
-690 FGGGLAVYT
+690 GGGLAVYT
-699 DDNNNKNYIIMSGGL
+699 RTTNSNANYIQMSGGI
-714 ITNNAAYE
+714 ITNNAAYSSVTE
-722 ADGAGFGSRESAQG
+722 KGVTSARASKQG
-736 DGIYFTSTA
+736 DGIYFTSDHSSYT
-745 RNNTSGNALLRLSGS
+745 TDSALLRLSGG

-766 NNVSFNFPRIED
+766 NNVSFDFPGIED
-778 PSSSNFTVAPIS
+778 PEPDNMWGWNGNFTVAPIS
-790 VSGGLSC
+790 VDGPLSC
-797 SGVAALVTINTTAVT
+797 SGVAALVTINTA
-812 NWTDVDLISGAGSQ
+812 NPDDIEKWSDVDLISGAGSQ

-847 VNGNNLGIRAISDPD
+847 VNGNNLGIRAISDPE

-875 GNEETKSEVTS
+875 GNEETKSGVTS

-915 TQPITVNKT
+915 TQPITINKT

-931 TSDISLFVASDFKY
+931 SSDISLFVASDFQY

-1031 VSNTSSNGA
+1031 VSNTSSSGA
-1040 IYVQSNG
+1040 IFVSSDA
-1047 TLNYNGGT
+1047 TLNFNGGKV
-1055 ISGNVSNIVAETGS
+1055 SGNTGS
-1069 VSVRNYGIYLSSD
+1069 GGKAYGIYLSS
-1082 AVLNLGGTVNCAD
+1082 ATSVLNLGGAAGTIELSD
-1095 EIYTYG
+1095 EIYTNG

-1106 ADFNVPE
+1106 SNFNVTGT
-1113 NRNIILDFDPLR
+1113 IVLDFRISSL
-1125 NSSGYAFVYVSEEY
+1125 SSGYQFVYISREY
-1139 IAAHGNNGETVSSDL
+1139 IGEKDGATASSELLKTFLPSENLGEGIYLINSQVSNTDE
-1154 LDVFTVSGN
+1154 
-1163 ISGNVNLANSKT
+1163 
-1175 SAVTGYPWQIV
+1175 YPWSLV
-1186 LDNATTYIFYFNY
+1186 LDKVVTYIFRFDYQTGIESGQLNDVSY
-1199 DYIENTMQ
+1199 AQGYIEQLNKEYS
-1207 TLSDVTYTTGA
+1207 TLR
-1218 YGDYADFISYLN
+1218 
-1230 ATSGLQE
+1230 E
-1237 DFILRGSNAIQIT
+1237 DFILVGQNAIQII
-1250 LHYGESFVLNDI
+1250 LHYGESIADL
-1262 SNNYAAYAGH
+1262 STLTNYASRSGY
-1272 SLMYWYYSD
+1272 SLMRWEYKVTS
-1281 TKSRYDAT
+1281 AT
-1289 FSHRDST
+1289 SSLQYNGELTHQDST
-1296 GTVSVY
+1296 NAINLYSV
-1302 SDWEANTY
+1302 WEANEYRVSFEGNQQAIIQDVSTSLVKGSTPSETY
-1310 TVSFDGNYGS
+1310 TIGETED
-1320 VTGATVDLVTG
+1320 A
-1331 STAQQEYS
+1331 E
-1339 VEKSSNAL
+1339 L

-1354 KGYRF
+1354 VGYRF
-1359 LGWAAKEANGSFSSP
+1359 LGWYAKSSSGEEESDIFS
-1374 MKAGDNFLDAN
+1374 AGKSFLDPDVN
-1385 LNSYA
+1385 L
-1390 TVAADDKSDYTLTLY
+1390 AAFGTRSDDDKHVYTLTLY
-1405 AAWESIFSSGVG
+1405 AAWEPIFSGGVG

-1423 ILDDI
+1423 ILDNI

-1436 TVNGITLDTGTD
+1436 TVNGIPLDTDTD

-1500 PVGGGSHAGD
+1500 PVEGGSHAND

-1524 AVYGDSATSGG
+1524 AVYGSSATSGG

-1549 GGGYTI
+1549 GGGHTI
-1555 YLNINKQKIAEKD
+1555 YLNINKQKTTAGN

-1573 NDGYGTYTNGDET
+1573 KSDEYGTYTNGDET

-1600 IKNLELAGAVH
+1600 IKNLELDGSVH

-1718 TGGYNAGNVTARY
+1718 TGGYNAGNITARY

-1753 TQSFNIGMVTATS
+1753 TQSFNIGTVTATS
-1766 GLYAESMWTTGSK
+1766 GLYAESTWTTGSK

-1814 AAFVAEITA
+1814 ADFVAKITA

-1833 VAPAPEVGSTDSG
+1833 VADAPKVGSTDSD

-1920 ARARVAGGYTVGN
+1920 ASARVAGGYTVGN
-1933 DSREVYVSYL
+1933 DSRAVYVSYL

-2048 LSAFTGSTLGWTFSV
+2048 LSAFTDSTLGWTF
-2063 NVGTAQE
+2063 NVTGSGQL
-2070 PKSEEMTISEIS
+2070 PISQIS

-2090 TEEGGGDK
+2090 TEEGGEDK

-2103 QEFTLTF
+2103 QKFTLTF

-2118 FDGGS
+2118 FDGQGG

-2129 TKNYIQAESNSD
+2129 SKTYTQVESNSD
-2141 RYYYTFTYPQDDGGA
+2141 RYYYEFTYPQDGGS

-2209 YLNVNDVGGSII
+2209 YLNVNDVGGSISG
-2221 KDDYPNSFT
+2221 DYTNSFT

-2240 FPGVKD
+2240 FPGVEDD

-2256 WQYGGEGNRQKVTSA
+2256 WQFGGEGNRQTVTSA
-2271 EVITLNV
+2271 DVITSDV

-2284 LYNGEKTVEDI
+2284 LYNGDKTVKDI

-2311 AEKTYN
+2311 AERTYN
-2317 ITYYLDDE
+2317 ITYYLDEE
-2325 AYSEGTPP
+2325 AYSKGTALSD
-2333 GNVPEGFDKYT
+2333 VPEGFDKYT

-2354 GETLNALNPGYI
+2354 GETLNAQNLGYI
-2366 FNGWKI
+2366 FNGWEI
-2372 ADFDDTDAQNN
+2372 ADFDDTDEQNN

-2425 TPGTAEDY
+2425 TPKTAEDY

-2443 LTLGYKQSLEDD
+2443 LTLGYEQSLEDD
-2455 GKAWSEFAPNP
+2455 DKAWSKFKPNP

-2479 NGTGDLVTLVKLG
+2479 NGTGDLVTLVTLG

-2513 YAHYTLNTYI
+2513 YAHYTLNTYT
-2523 VTVQIPK
+2523 VKVQIP
-2530 TVGTEVTVS
+2530 TTEEGVTVS

-2558 KKDYVYTLQV
+2558 DHYVYTLQV
-2568 SHGNGVEAALSALAA
+2568 SHGNGVEEALSALAA
-2583 ALRFTSEDP
+2583 ALQFGAP
-2592 DAGTSG
+2592 G
-2598 WHFTDW
+2598 WHFTNW

-2610 QGEGTPS
+2610 QGEGAPS

-2626 VTANCDAED
+2626 VTAVCDAED
-2635 IFINFVNRITGETIG
+2635 IFINFVNQITGATIDD
-2650 KPVPI
+2650 PVKI
-2655 KAGSSV
+2655 NAGGSVPLSS
-2661 TDIPT
+2661 IPSNKSQ
-2666 FEDPFGYTFSHWLYD
+2666 FGYKFSHWLYD
-2681 GGEYTTDELEKV
+2681 GKKYTTDELLTEV
-2693 TFAVS
+2693 TFTVS

-2713 FYLGLGVEDPVLKD
+2713 FYLDDAKEGTTISEK
-2727 GYQYTFGA
+2727 YTFGE

-2741 TVGELGGKLGYEVVN
+2741 TVSELKGKLGYEVVN
-2756 WYVEKEDD
+2756 WYVQIQENNSVSEY
-2764 SLQLVSADTLLTED
+2764 LVSADTLLTED

-2789 VLRAAIKLYKY
+2789 VLRADIKLYEY

-2814 YTDTSYQYNYDDGV
+2814 YTGTYYKYNYDDGA
-2828 KVVFEFPEGYRT
+2828 KVIFDFPNDVYKA
-2840 SPNTGY
+2840 SPNEGY

-2854 GEMVSCTDA
+2854 GGMVSCTDA
-2863 NAATAIAEHLLTEKI
+2863 NAETVIAAYLLDHDI

-2900 DGHFVVDGSVEGVTF
+2900 EDGYFVVDENKPEGVTF
-2915 YNDKNATTEVE
+2915 YNDKNATAEVE
-2926 NGTARYAVIFVEHNS
+2926 NGKARYAVIIVEHNGW
-2941 APDFDI
+2941 PDLPI
-2947 VPERPGSSFSGWD
+2947 TPQTPGSSFSSWD
-2960 YGGALNITSERSPK
+2960 FGGENKITSERSPANG
-2974 EDNAITAYWTTEKYS
+2974 NAITAYWTTENYS
-2989 IRYELDGGEPLAGNY
+2989 IRYELDGGEPLSGNY
-3004 QTFYQ
+3004 ETSYQ
-3009 YGDVI
+3009 YGEVI
-3014 NFTVSPYVPRRGGYS
+3014 DFTVSPYVPTREGYS
-3029 FLGWFDQAEN
+3029 FLGWFDREGED
-3039 GNKIESTEGM
+3039 GNEIKSTEGR
-3049 TGDLTLYAHWKVNTY
+3049 TGNLTLYAHWQVNAY
-3064 ALKLTI
+3064 ALRLTI
-3070 NELPQGAEETIKGWF
+3070 NDLPQGAEKATIEEWFET
-3085 SAVEGEGIS
+3085 AGIS

-3108 VYANYGTSLTA
+3108 VYAEYGTSLTA
-3119 LNSVLQTIGEGTG
+3119 LNSVLKTIGNNVPKGWEYEG
-3132 RAYIPVG
+3132 
-3139 WRNGESAYYF
+3139 SAYYF
-3149 STMPESGNPLRTPI
+3149 STMPESGTPLEFGEDNAPVNI
-3163 DLGALQDSGGMQLT
+3163 EESGGMQLT

-3185 YHTITVYLTEEDF
+3185 YYTITVYLTPDKK
-3198 TSGSVYTIL
+3198 TVYTIL
-3207 YVLSENNTVAPVDP
+3207 YVPLGNNTVAPADP
-3221 TRTGYTFSGWMQSNA
+3221 TRTGYTFSKKWMQSNA

-3241 AFTFGNPLNADV
+3241 EFTFGYTLNYNIE
-3253 VIYAK
+3253 IYAE
-3258 WAPNTYTVTFNGN
+3258 WTPNTYTVTFSGN
-3271 GATSGI
+3271 GATSGSV
-3277 MSDQLLTYDNAEQ
+3277 SDQSFTYDVKEPLNKN
-3290 ALTPNAFSRTGY
+3290 TFSRTGY
-3302 TFIGWATTSDG
+3302 TFIGWATTPDG
-3313 NVAYTDGKTTPN
+3313 TVVHTDGKEVSN
-3325 VTAKNGGEVTLY
+3325 LTADENGKVTLY

-3359 KLADYGGESTDPV
+3359 KLADYGGVAPEPV

-3382 ADAPIPHYSHVWY
+3382 ADAPIDHYRHVWY
-3395 MWTNGE
+3395 MWTNGRD
-3401 KAELFSN
+3401 AVLFSY
-3408 STMPDLSDERYTDYV
+3408 STMPDLSDKSYEGYV
-3423 DKEGSTYTIHL
+3423 TVGTGEEKYTYTIHL

-3460 TETKLN
+3460 TETKLE

-3506 IVVEFRTQ
+3506 KVVEFRPQ
-3514 SDGENTY
+3514 SDGGNTY
-3521 SVPLGDLKSYT
+3521 SVPLGDLESYT

-3539 IKYTIKFVGG
+3539 IKYTINFVGG

-3565 TGTLQKNEFKKNGY
+3565 TGILQENKYEKNGY
-3579 NFAGWALTD
+3579 NFAGWALSD

-3606 LVEGLGEGKTITLYA
+3606 LVEGLGEGKTTITLYA

-3650 ESVTLASPAARTGYK
+3650 ESVTLALPADRTGYT
-3665 FLGWFEKEDF
+3665 FGGWYTSEEFDED
-3675 SGSAVSQIPA
+3675 SKVTQIENG
-3685 RSTGNKVFYA
+3685 STGNKVFYA
-3695 KWDPESYD
+3695 KWDPESY
-3703 VGFAE
+3703 
-3708 NSGTGLNLSA
+3708 
-3718 KNALYG
+3718 
-3724 QQFVL
+3724 
-3729 TLTAQE
+3729 
-3735 GYTLPASVEV
+3735 
-3745 EMVGSSEGFYSYS
+3745 
-3758 NGVITISSVTGAI
+3758 
-3771 TITANGVSKIYSVTL
+3771 
-3786 GEGSAN
+3786 
-3792 VAIDVSSATY
+3792 
-3802 GDKVEITVT
+3802 
-3811 AANGYELSSVS
+3811 
-3822 YTMGGGEAQTVE
+3822 
-3834 LNGAKDKVTFTIS
+3834 
-3847 SVTGYIVVTATAA
+3847 
-3860 AKTFKVEDDGTNISI
+3860 
-3875 DWLEE
+3875 
-3880 SATFGQDFSFTIRAN
+3880 
-3895 VGYSLPA
+3895 
-3902 TVTIKVGDITYTLAV
+3902 
-3917 GENGKVTIPASY
+3917 
-3929 VTDDITITANGV
+3929 
-3941 INRYTVTFDSNEGS
+3941 TVTFNTNGGS
-3955 AVAEQSVVYNG
+3955 AVDDQTIEYNG
-3966 TATEPEQ
+3966 TATKPEQ

-3978 YTFVGWFNGDT
+3978 YTFVGWYKDGT
-3989 EYEFSTPILYDI
+3989 ETPFDFSTPI
-4001 ELTAK
+4001 
-4006 WDPIQY
+4006 
-4012 TVAFNTNGGE
+4012 
-4022 GSLASQT
+4022 
-4029 FTYDIAEKLTNNDS
+4029 
-4043 IYRTGYTFLGWAT
+4043 T
-4056 EKGSNS
+4056 E
-4062 VAYSDGASV
+4062 
-4071 INLAS
+4071 NL
-4076 TNNETVE
+4076 
-4083 LFAVWQINTYTLTFE
+4083 
-4098 LTLPEAATAEQVNER
+4098 
-4113 MQQLSSQ
+4113 
-4120 SIGGLAVSINLVTVD
+4120 
-4135 GKRVIRVTVTG
+4135 
-4146 EYEKDLTSFNELFDE
+4146 
-4161 GFRQFTG
+4161 
-4168 KDGQPYTL
+4168 
-4176 SITLPDKIKGTQ
+4176 
-4188 SVNGE
+4188 
-4193 WTADNV
+4193 
-4199 VTLTFESNSGTRV
+4199 
-4212 PPQYLVSGTKPSKP
+4212 
-4226 SDPTRAGY
+4226 
-4234 VFVGWFTDNG
+4234 
-4244 TFKSEFDFDEVL
+4244 
-4256 SQSIEVYAKWDL
+4256 
-4268 VTYTVQYVGEDVP
+4268 
-4281 QDSMEFTFD
+4281 
-4290 GENFMLEDGSVAE
+4290 
-4303 LPSGLDRTGYTFGGW
+4303 
-4318 SYNDAV
+4318 
-4324 YTTLAELFKET
+4324 
-4335 TLGDGYD
+4335 
-4342 ASTTVIDLIAVW
+4342 
-4354 TPIEYTVMFNANG
+4354 
-4367 GMGAVNS
+4367 
-4374 QTITIDDADGI
+4374 
-4385 SLNANSFV
+4385 
-4393 YVGYDFQG
+4393 
-4401 WATSAQGEVV
+4401 
-4411 YSDGG
+4411 
-4416 NFTLNDGLI
+4416 
-4425 PAEGTIITLYAVW
+4425 
-4438 SVKVYT
+4438 
-4444 LSFDKNAATDGVTG
+4444 
-4458 NLDSQTAIY
+4458 
-4467 EAVESNKTPAYFTL
+4467 
-4481 PEELTRKGYTFLG
+4481 
-4494 WATEEGSNSAVYAG
+4494 
-4508 GAMVNANQLFTG
+4508 
-4520 LEGEGDRS
+4520 
-4528 RTLYAVW
+4528 
-4535 QVNIYTV
+4535 
-4542 TYELNGGTEGTDWI
+4542 
-4556 KSYTVEY
+4556 
-4563 EDGTISLPQDAT
+4563 
-4575 REGYTFVGWFSD
+4575 
-4587 AQLTGDKIA
+4587 
-4596 SFSVSD
+4596 
-4602 AENKIFYAKW
+4602 
-4612 AAEKHTVTIDLGRE
+4612 
-4626 GSIAELPDGAEG
+4626 
-4638 TEGSSGAWTKF
+4638 
-4649 TIKMDHDSNV
+4649 
-4659 YDLLDKLTVAVLGS
+4659 
-4673 PYQLHAGWQVT
+4673 
-4684 VGEGNLIALQG
+4684 
-4695 DITISALYSQE
+4695 
-4706 QIIVTVVHAD
+4706 
-4716 GSVSHVNVKYGE
+4716 
-4728 TLEETDVF
+4728 
-4736 APKTGY
+4736 
-4742 NYAGWYYGENVEF
+4742 
-4755 VFAGKGEATVIT
+4755 
-4767 APITLYPNATAET
+4767 
-4780 YDVTTSAENTVLVG
+4780 
-4794 GGNDVAR
+4794 
-4801 YGQNYVFT
+4801 
-4809 FIAETGYSL
+4809 
-4818 SDIVLKMG
+4818 
-4826 GESLTEEEYSY
+4826 
-4837 DPITGR
+4837 
-4843 VVIFSVT
+4843 
-4850 GNIEVSATVSARTY
+4850 
-4864 TVTFNANGGTLTGA
+4864 
-4878 ERTDVT
+4878 
-4884 FGQPIEAPTEPTP
+4884 
-4897 PDGYTFAGWYY
+4897 
-4908 NGTAWDFETNTMPAG
+4908 
-4923 NITLVAQWERESYS
+4923 
-4937 VVFDNDGMKTEYT
+4937 
-4950 YLYGDTVTKPA
+4950 
-4961 DPVKEGHSFLG
+4961 
-4972 WYWNDKEFNF
+4972 
-4982 ETPVSDDLT
+4982 
-4991 LVAMWQKNT
+4991 
-5000 YTVTFNANGGTDVA
+5000 
-5014 PQEVEYLGTAKEPAA
+5014 
-5029 PAREGYAFM
+5029 
-5038 GWYLNGT
+5038 
-5045 QWDFDEMSVTSDIT
+5045 
-5059 LVALWSEIRYT
+5059 
-5070 VRFLDGDQLVAALT
+5070 
-5084 VTDKG
+5084 
-5089 TVTAPALGA
+5089 
-5098 REGYTFEGWFNGE
+5098 
-5111 TRFDFDAPITDDVTL
+5111 
-5126 TAKWSAA
+5126 
-5133 EYTVSFETGGGTAVS
+5133 
-5148 DQTVV
+5148 
-5153 HGGKISVPQI
+5153 
-5163 PEREGYVFTGWYF
+5163 
-5176 NGTAWDFEEMTV
+5176 
-5188 SGGMTLVAGWKA
+5188 
-5200 REYTVTFDPNG
+5200 
-5211 GSAVAEQSVVYN
+5211 
-5223 GTATMPEQPVR
+5223 
-5234 EGYVFEGW
+5234 
-5242 FSGETQF
+5242 
-5249 DFAAAI
+5249 
-5255 TGDVTLTAKWSPRG
+5255 TLTAKWSPRG

-5473 GGAPVEITEPLS
+5473 GGAPVQITEPLS

-5548 WGWILV
+5548 WWWILV

-5591 ESALI
+5591 ESSLI

-5669 QEKKHKENPLS
+5669 QEKKHKENPFS

>member
-43 AADNTEE
+43 AVDSTEKITKAVE
-50 IKEDV
+50 
-55 KNAANDFE
+55 NAANDFE
-63 TITTVGLIEGTV
+63 TITTVRLSAETV

-97 NPFNTKEGTLQIT
+97 NPFNTTEGTLQIT

-129 KSIESSEPVLNVY
+129 QSIDSSEPVLNVY

-157 NALNAEVS
+157 NALNAEVPG
-165 NEALES
+165 EALES
-171 RGVIVNGSFNH
+171 KGVIVNGSFNH
-182 DASRGGALNVGA
+182 DASQGGLLNVGA
-194 EESDGDFT
+194 EDSAGDFT

-209 FIKGSNANAS
+209 FIKGSEGNAS
-219 GLTVNGGTLTNNGS
+219 GLTVKSGRGTLTNSGS
-233 VIYDNDITE
+233 VIYENTISSV
-242 KPVSD
+242 PVSN
-247 GVVVPAKFVSVSS
+247 GVVVSAQFVSVSK
-260 YGSNTNS
+260 YGSYTNS

-277 GEGMMT
+277 GEGMT
-283 FNCGSE
+283 GFTSE
-289 PNSSSEGDT
+289 PDYDDPNPVA
-298 QIQPSFTLEDVTWL
+298 ITLGNNVTWL
-312 SFGKTTLKKS
+312 SFGKTTFKKTANGSES
-322 GTNGRNNAYIL
+322 GQNNAYIL
-333 INGTANLGGGTIN
+333 INGTANLGGGTS
-346 VDLGGGTLEKRTF
+346 GGTF

-368 DGGAVWTDGTATNY
+368 DGGAVWTEGSSNL
-382 DPSFLDGEDVSQRT
+382 SFLDGEDVSQRT
-396 QYTNAGVYAE
+396 QYTNAGVYAQS
-406 AYTYTYGSLFWEQT
+406 YTVSGGFLGLETKS
-420 VTVNPHA
+420 VNPHA

-447 HETRAGNGIGGGI
+447 HETRAGNGIGGGM
-460 HVSGELNMHGGEISC
+460 HVSGTLNMHGGEISC
-475 NAVTNCS
+475 NAVTNCTN
-482 QGTAG
+482 QG
-487 AGVYVGSS
+487 AGGGVYANSSAVLNIYDGRITRNGLATFPDDGSA
-495 SSSDRGVFYFLG
+495 DGAGIAIDG
-507 GKIMRNSV
+507 GKIKIS
-515 ASVGTQRCASGVGVG
+515 
-530 VFGGKL
+530 
-536 EINGGEISFNCGATG
+536 GGEISFNCGAVG
-551 NSGSNNLGA
+551 RDDSGA
-560 DGGGVQGHM
+560 DGGGIIARAGAVISMTDG
-569 NESINLAAEI
+569 A
-579 EMQSGSISNN
+579 ISNN
-589 WTGGY
+589 WTGGS
-594 GGGVAL
+594 GGGILL
-600 WRSTF
+600 WCSTF
-605 TMSGGNVSGNEAAWG
+605 TMSGGAISNNGASFGGGIGMTSSGTSVDGGPSSAEISGGTISGNYAFYNSENTFEPDGGYG
-620 GGICVNSATTWAYAQ
+620 GGICVGSDIDGDNYKFYSHVKFSGEALVTDNYAQ
-635 IRGGTISENRAVQ
+635 
-648 HTFNSSTLQ
+648 
-657 GGYGGGVCVGT
+657 Y
-668 GTQVTYSY
+668 
-676 ASIEGGTFTDNEAV
+676 
-690 FGGGLAVYT
+690 GGGLAVYT
-699 DDNNNKNYIIMSGGL
+699 RTRNSNANYIQMSGGT
-714 ITNNAAYE
+714 ITNNAAYLSVKPKG
-722 ADGAGFGSRESAQG
+722 DFSTRNSKQG
-736 DGIYFTSTA
+736 DGIYFTSDHSSYT
-745 RNNTSGNALLRLSGS
+745 TGSALLRLSGE

-766 NNVSFNFPRIED
+766 NNVSFNFPGIGD

-797 SGVAALVTINTTAVT
+797 SGVAALVTINTK
-812 NWTDVDLISGAGSQ
+812 NPDDIEKWDNVDLIS
-826 INGADS
+826 GADS

-847 VNGNNLGIRAISDPD
+847 ANGDALRIQLIENSSNVVSVYTYTSDGL
-862 TDSVVTV
+862 TLRDS
-869 LYRDAE
+869 Y
-875 GNEETKSEVTS
+875 K
-886 KSFTTLESAIND
+886 TLEEAVAAAESGN
-898 ADTDSYDII
+898 II

-931 TSDISLFVASDFKY
+931 TSDISLFVASDFQY

-962 LTLEGKNNFYFIL
+962 LTLEGKGNFYFIL

-1031 VSNTSSNGA
+1031 VSNTSSSGA
-1040 IYVQSNG
+1040 IFVSSDA
-1047 TLNYNGGT
+1047 TLNFNGGKV
-1055 ISGNVSNIVAETGS
+1055 SGNTGS
-1069 VSVRNYGIYLSSD
+1069 GGKAYGIYLSS
-1082 AVLNLGGTVNCAD
+1082 ATSVLNLGGAAGTIELSD
-1095 EIYTYG
+1095 EIYTNG

-1106 ADFNVPE
+1106 SNFNVTGT
-1113 NRNIILDFDPLR
+1113 IVLDFRISSL
-1125 NSSGYAFVYVSEEY
+1125 SSGYQFVYISREY
-1139 IAAHGNNGETVSSDL
+1139 IGEKDGATVSSEL
-1154 LDVFTVSGN
+1154 LKTFLPSENLGEGIYLINSQVSN
-1163 ISGNVNLANSKT
+1163 T
-1175 SAVTGYPWQIV
+1175 DEYPWSLV
-1186 LDNATTYIFYFNY
+1186 LDKVVTYIFRFDYQTGIESGQLNDVSY
-1199 DYIENTMQ
+1199 AQGYIEQLNKEYS
-1207 TLSDVTYTTGA
+1207 TLR
-1218 YGDYADFISYLN
+1218 
-1230 ATSGLQE
+1230 E
-1237 DFILRGSNAIQIT
+1237 DFILVGQNAIQII
-1250 LHYGESFVLNDI
+1250 LHYGESIADL
-1262 SNNYAAYAGH
+1262 STLTNYASRSGY
-1272 SLMYWYYSD
+1272 SLMRWEYKVTS
-1281 TKSRYDAT
+1281 AT
-1289 FSHRDST
+1289 SSLQYNGELTHQDST
-1296 GTVSVY
+1296 NAINLYSVWGANEYRVSFEGNQQAIIQDV
-1302 SDWEANTY
+1302 STSLVKGSTPSETY
-1310 TVSFDGNYGS
+1310 TIGETED
-1320 VTGATVDLVTG
+1320 A
-1331 STAQQEYS
+1331 E
-1339 VEKSSNAL
+1339 L

-1354 KGYRF
+1354 VGYRF
-1359 LGWAAKEANGSFSSP
+1359 LGWYAKSSSGEEKSDIFS
-1374 MKAGDNFLDAN
+1374 AGKSFLDPDVN
-1385 LNSYA
+1385 L
-1390 TVAADDKSDYTLTLY
+1390 AAFGTRSDDDKHVYTLTLY
-1405 AAWESIFSSGVG
+1405 AAWEPIFSGGVG

-1423 ILDDI
+1423 ILDNI

-1436 TVNGITLDTGTD
+1436 TVNGIPLDTD

-1472 EGYYFKLG
+1472 EGYYFRLG

-1500 PVGGGSHAGD
+1500 PVVGGSHAGD

-1535 NGAAAGTPFKGTFD
+1535 SGAAAGTPFKGTFD

-1573 NDGYGTYTNGDET
+1573 NDDYGTYTNGDET

-1600 IKNLELAGAVH
+1600 IKNLELDGSVH

-1718 TGGYNAGNVTARY
+1718 TGGYNAGNITARY

-1753 TQSFNIGMVTATS
+1753 TQSFNIGTVTATS
-1766 GLYAESMWTTGSK
+1766 GLYAESTWTTGSK

-1814 AAFVAEITA
+1814 ADFVAKITA
-1823 DTVSQESGYT
+1823 DTVSQGSGYT
-1833 VAPAPEVGSTDSG
+1833 VADAPAVGSTDSD

-1920 ARARVAGGYTVGN
+1920 ASARVAGGYTVGN
-1933 DSREVYVSYL
+1933 DSRAVYVSYL

-2103 QEFTLTF
+2103 QKFTLTF

-2118 FDGGS
+2118 FDGQGG

-2129 TKNYIQAESNSD
+2129 SKTYTQVESNSD
-2141 RYYYTFTYPQDDGGA
+2141 RYYYKFTYPQDGGS

-2209 YLNVNDVGGSII
+2209 YLNVNDVGGSISG
-2221 KDDYPNSFT
+2221 DYTNSFT

-2240 FPGVKD
+2240 FPGVEDD

-2256 WQYGGEGNRQKVTSA
+2256 WQFGGEGNRQTVTSA
-2271 EVITLNV
+2271 DVITSDV

-2284 LYNGEKTVEDI
+2284 LYNGDKTVKDI

-2311 AEKTYN
+2311 AERTYN

-2325 AYSEGTPP
+2325 AYSKGTALSD
-2333 GNVPEGFDKYT
+2333 VPEGFDKYT

-2354 GETLNALNPGYI
+2354 GETLNAQNRGYI

-2372 ADFDDTDAQNN
+2372 EKFDDTDEQNN
-2383 KNYKVGEQRSYLESG
+2383 KYYKVGEQRSYLESG
-2398 TVGDFV
+2398 TVGNFV

-2411 VKYTLTFN
+2411 VNYTLTFN

-2425 TPGTAEDY
+2425 TPGTASKY
-2433 GLTINLGLYS
+2433 GLTTNLGLYS
-2443 LTLGYKQSLEDD
+2443 LTLGFKQSLVDG
-2455 GKAWSEFAPNP
+2455 GKAWSDFKPNP

-2479 NGTGDLVTLVKLG
+2479 NGTGEHVTLG
-2492 DGDGDG
+2492 NG
-2498 DGDSLFKMPAADTTL
+2498 SFTMPAADTTL

-2530 TVGTEVTVS
+2530 TVGTEVPVS
-2539 IDSSFK
+2539 IDSSFNFAVH
-2545 PKDYGFTEGDHTE
+2545 GFKAGDHT
-2558 KKDYVYTLQV
+2558 KDHYVYTLQV

-2583 ALRFTSEDP
+2583 ALQF
-2592 DAGTSG
+2592 GTSG
-2598 WHFTDW
+2598 WHFTNW
-2604 TVAWTT
+2604 TVAWTDEK
-2610 QGEGTPS
+2610 GEGTPS
-2617 IYRVTGALT
+2617 IYRVTEDLT

-2635 IFINFVNRITGETIG
+2635 IFINFVNRITGATIG

-2661 TDIPT
+2661 TYIPT

-2681 GGEYTTDELEKV
+2681 GGVYKTEEALKGVKFT
-2693 TFAVS
+2693 VS
-2698 STVYAVFEAAKVDAT
+2698 STVYAVFEAEKVDAT
-2713 FYLGLGVEDPVLKD
+2713 FNLGDAGTGTTISEK
-2727 GYQYTFGA
+2727 YTFGE

-2741 TVGELGGKLGYEVVN
+2741 TVSELKGKLGYEVVN
-2756 WYVEKEDD
+2756 WYVQIQENNSVSEY
-2764 SLQLVSADTLLTED
+2764 LVSADTLLTED
-2778 LVTQAGETYSV
+2778 LVTKAENGTYSV
-2789 VLRAAIKLYKY
+2789 VLRAKTELEEY

-2814 YTDTSYQYNYDDGV
+2814 YTGTSYQYNYDDGV
-2828 KVVFEFPEGYRT
+2828 KVVFEFSEGYRT

-2854 GEMVSCTDA
+2854 GEMVSWTEGDA
-2863 NAATAIAEHLLTEKI
+2863 EAAIAAHLLTKKI

-2900 DGHFVVDGSVEGVTF
+2900 EDGYFVVDGLVEGVTF
-2915 YNDKNATTEVE
+2915 YNDKNATAKVE
-2926 NGTARYAVIFVEHNS
+2926 KGNARYAVIFVEHNS
-2941 APDFDI
+2941 PPDFDI
-2947 VPERPGSSFSGWD
+2947 DPERPGSSFSGWN
-2960 YGGALNITSERSPK
+2960 YGGALNITSERSPANG
-2974 EDNAITAYWTTEKYS
+2974 NAITAYWTTESYS
-2989 IRYELDGGEPLAGNY
+2989 IRYELGGGELSGEY
-3004 QTFYQ
+3004 KTSYQ

-3029 FLGWFDQAEN
+3029 FLGWFDQE
-3039 GNKIESTEGM
+3039 GKGGKEIKSTEGK
-3049 TGDLTLYAHWKVNTY
+3049 TGDLTLYAHWEVNTY

-3070 NELPQGAEETIKGWF
+3070 NELPQGAKKETIEGWF
-3085 SAVEGEGIS
+3085 SAVKDEGIFS
-3094 FIAEDIVGNSITVW
+3094 IAKDIVDNSITVW
-3108 VYANYGTSLTA
+3108 VYAEYGTSLTA
-3119 LNSVLQTIGEGTG
+3119 LNSVLKTIGNNVPKGWEYEG
-3132 RAYIPVG
+3132 
-3139 WRNGESAYYF
+3139 SAYYF

-3163 DLGALQDSGGMQLT
+3163 DLGALQDSDGMQLT
-3177 NSYVSEGS
+3177 NSYVSQEN
-3185 YHTITVYLTEEDF
+3185 YHTITVYLTPDKK
-3198 TSGSVYTIL
+3198 TVYTIL
-3207 YVLSENNTVAPVDP
+3207 YVLSENKTVAPADP
-3221 TRTGYTFSGWMQSNA
+3221 TRTGYTFSKKWMQSNA
-3236 GGEDT
+3236 GGEDKV
-3241 AFTFGNPLNADV
+3241 FTFGYTLNDNIE
-3253 VIYAK
+3253 IYAE
-3258 WAPNTYTVTFNGN
+3258 WTPNTYTVTFNGN
-3271 GATSGI
+3271 GATSGSV
-3277 MSDQLLTYDNAEQ
+3277 SDQSFTYDVKEPLNKN
-3290 ALTPNAFSRTGY
+3290 TFSRTGY
-3302 TFIGWATTSDG
+3302 TFIGWATTPDG
-3313 NVAYTDGKTTPN
+3313 TVVHTDGKEVSN
-3325 VTAKNGGEVTLY
+3325 LTADENGKVTLY

-3342 NTYKIA
+3342 NTYKIV
-3348 FHYDDTSASAD
+3348 FHYGDTSVKEGDLSN
-3359 KLADYGGESTDPV
+3359 YGKESEEHS
-3372 PFAYGANISC
+3372 FAYGATINYFGEKVAI
-3382 ADAPIPHYSHVWY
+3382 DHYSHVWY
-3395 MWTNGE
+3395 RWKDGQT
-3401 KAELFSN
+3401 AVLFRN
-3408 STMPDLSDERYTDYV
+3408 STMPDLSDESYTGYV
-3423 DKEGSTYTIHL
+3423 TVGTGEEKYTYTIHL

-3460 TETKLN
+3460 TETKLE

-3514 SDGENTY
+3514 SGGGNMV
-3521 SVPLGDLKSYT
+3521 SVQLGDLESYT

-3539 IKYTIKFVGG
+3539 IKYTINFVGG

-3554 STASMSLSYGT
+3554 STASMSLSYGVT
-3565 TGTLQKNEFKKNGY
+3565 DTLQENGFKKNGY
-3579 NFAGWALTD
+3579 NFAGWALSGS
-3588 NTDSVAYADGASI
+3588 DSVAYADRARI
-3601 TITSG
+3601 TITSD
-3606 LVEGLGEGKTITLYA
+3606 LVKGLGEDDTITLYA
-3621 VWTPIEYTITYV
+3621 VWTPIVYTITYV

-3650 ESVTLASPAARTGYK
+3650 ESVTLASPADRTGYT
-3665 FLGWFEKEDF
+3665 FGGWYTSEEFDED
-3675 SGSAVSQIPA
+3675 SKVTQIENG
-3685 RSTGNKVFYA
+3685 STGNKVFYA
-3695 KWDPESYD
+3695 KWDPESY
-3703 VGFAE
+3703 
-3708 NSGTGLNLSA
+3708 
-3718 KNALYG
+3718 
-3724 QQFVL
+3724 
-3729 TLTAQE
+3729 
-3735 GYTLPASVEV
+3735 
-3745 EMVGSSEGFYSYS
+3745 
-3758 NGVITISSVTGAI
+3758 
-3771 TITANGVSKIYSVTL
+3771 
-3786 GEGSAN
+3786 
-3792 VAIDVSSATY
+3792 
-3802 GDKVEITVT
+3802 TVT
-3811 AANGYELSSVS
+3811 
-3822 YTMGGGEAQTVE
+3822 
-3834 LNGAKDKVTFTIS
+3834 
-3847 SVTGYIVVTATAA
+3847 
-3860 AKTFKVEDDGTNISI
+3860 
-3875 DWLEE
+3875 
-3880 SATFGQDFSFTIRAN
+3880 
-3895 VGYSLPA
+3895 
-3902 TVTIKVGDITYTLAV
+3902 
-3917 GENGKVTIPASY
+3917 
-3929 VTDDITITANGV
+3929 
-3941 INRYTVTFDSNEGS
+3941 
-3955 AVAEQSVVYNG
+3955 
-3966 TATEPEQ
+3966 
-3973 PTRTG
+3973 
-3978 YTFVGWFNGDT
+3978 
-3989 EYEFSTPILYDI
+3989 
-4001 ELTAK
+4001 
-4006 WDPIQY
+4006 
-4012 TVAFNTNGGE
+4012 FNTNGG
-4022 GSLASQT
+4022 S
-4029 FTYDIAEKLTNNDS
+4029 
-4043 IYRTGYTFLGWAT
+4043 
-4056 EKGSNS
+4056 
-4062 VAYSDGASV
+4062 
-4071 INLAS
+4071 
-4076 TNNETVE
+4076 
-4083 LFAVWQINTYTLTFE
+4083 AV
-4098 LTLPEAATAEQVNER
+4098 
-4113 MQQLSSQ
+4113 
-4120 SIGGLAVSINLVTVD
+4120 D
-4135 GKRVIRVTVTG
+4135 
-4146 EYEKDLTSFNELFDE
+4146 D
-4161 GFRQFTG
+4161 
-4168 KDGQPYTL
+4168 
-4176 SITLPDKIKGTQ
+4176 
-4188 SVNGE
+4188 
-4193 WTADNV
+4193 
-4199 VTLTFESNSGTRV
+4199 
-4212 PPQYLVSGTKPSKP
+4212 
-4226 SDPTRAGY
+4226 
-4234 VFVGWFTDNG
+4234 
-4244 TFKSEFDFDEVL
+4244 
-4256 SQSIEVYAKWDL
+4256 
-4268 VTYTVQYVGEDVP
+4268 
-4281 QDSMEFTFD
+4281 
-4290 GENFMLEDGSVAE
+4290 
-4303 LPSGLDRTGYTFGGW
+4303 
-4318 SYNDAV
+4318 
-4324 YTTLAELFKET
+4324 
-4335 TLGDGYD
+4335 
-4342 ASTTVIDLIAVW
+4342 
-4354 TPIEYTVMFNANG
+4354 
-4367 GMGAVNS
+4367 
-4374 QTITIDDADGI
+4374 QTI
-4385 SLNANSFV
+4385 
-4393 YVGYDFQG
+4393 
-4401 WATSAQGEVV
+4401 E
-4411 YSDGG
+4411 
-4416 NFTLNDGLI
+4416 
-4425 PAEGTIITLYAVW
+4425 
-4438 SVKVYT
+4438 
-4444 LSFDKNAATDGVTG
+4444 
-4458 NLDSQTAIY
+4458 
-4467 EAVESNKTPAYFTL
+4467 
-4481 PEELTRKGYTFLG
+4481 
-4494 WATEEGSNSAVYAG
+4494 
-4508 GAMVNANQLFTG
+4508 
-4520 LEGEGDRS
+4520 
-4528 RTLYAVW
+4528 
-4535 QVNIYTV
+4535 
-4542 TYELNGGTEGTDWI
+4542 
-4556 KSYTVEY
+4556 
-4563 EDGTISLPQDAT
+4563 
-4575 REGYTFVGWFSD
+4575 
-4587 AQLTGDKIA
+4587 
-4596 SFSVSD
+4596 
-4602 AENKIFYAKW
+4602 
-4612 AAEKHTVTIDLGRE
+4612 
-4626 GSIAELPDGAEG
+4626 
-4638 TEGSSGAWTKF
+4638 
-4649 TIKMDHDSNV
+4649 
-4659 YDLLDKLTVAVLGS
+4659 
-4673 PYQLHAGWQVT
+4673 
-4684 VGEGNLIALQG
+4684 
-4695 DITISALYSQE
+4695 
-4706 QIIVTVVHAD
+4706 
-4716 GSVSHVNVKYGE
+4716 
-4728 TLEETDVF
+4728 
-4736 APKTGY
+4736 
-4742 NYAGWYYGENVEF
+4742 
-4755 VFAGKGEATVIT
+4755 
-4767 APITLYPNATAET
+4767 
-4780 YDVTTSAENTVLVG
+4780 
-4794 GGNDVAR
+4794 
-4801 YGQNYVFT
+4801 
-4809 FIAETGYSL
+4809 
-4818 SDIVLKMG
+4818 
-4826 GESLTEEEYSY
+4826 
-4837 DPITGR
+4837 
-4843 VVIFSVT
+4843 
-4850 GNIEVSATVSARTY
+4850 
-4864 TVTFNANGGTLTGA
+4864 
-4878 ERTDVT
+4878 
-4884 FGQPIEAPTEPTP
+4884 
-4897 PDGYTFAGWYY
+4897 
-4908 NGTAWDFETNTMPAG
+4908 
-4923 NITLVAQWERESYS
+4923 
-4937 VVFDNDGMKTEYT
+4937 
-4950 YLYGDTVTKPA
+4950 
-4961 DPVKEGHSFLG
+4961 
-4972 WYWNDKEFNF
+4972 
-4982 ETPVSDDLT
+4982 
-4991 LVAMWQKNT
+4991 
-5000 YTVTFNANGGTDVA
+5000 
-5014 PQEVEYLGTAKEPAA
+5014 
-5029 PAREGYAFM
+5029 
-5038 GWYLNGT
+5038 
-5045 QWDFDEMSVTSDIT
+5045 
-5059 LVALWSEIRYT
+5059 
-5070 VRFLDGDQLVAALT
+5070 
-5084 VTDKG
+5084 
-5089 TVTAPALGA
+5089 
-5098 REGYTFEGWFNGE
+5098 
-5111 TRFDFDAPITDDVTL
+5111 
-5126 TAKWSAA
+5126 
-5133 EYTVSFETGGGTAVS
+5133 
-5148 DQTVV
+5148 
-5153 HGGKISVPQI
+5153 
-5163 PEREGYVFTGWYF
+5163 
-5176 NGTAWDFEEMTV
+5176 
-5188 SGGMTLVAGWKA
+5188 
-5200 REYTVTFDPNG
+5200 
-5211 GSAVAEQSVVYN
+5211 YN

-5255 TGDVTLTAKWSPRG
+5255 TGDVTLTAKWSPRE
-5269 YSISYVLGGGT
+5269 YSISYVLGGGA

-5513 VLATHVGDDGRLY
+5513 VLATHVGEDGRLY

-5548 WGWILV
+5548 WWWILV

>member
-32 GRRGNGEVSVS
+32 GRRGNGMEALANTTAAEIANALNGA
-43 AADNTEE
+43 AADWKTQTSVRVGDTSKSDEDGKGDDGCVVTISQATAGVDSVE
-50 IKEDV
+50 IPSGAQVTVDPIAPSVQRELENIATYTQIIFEVPVTVQAEAVLTLNADV
-55 KNAANDFE
+55 VFCDE
-63 TITTVGLIEGTV
+63 VTV
-75 NLSGLTVEAG
+75 
-85 KRIRFVVEGASD
+85 
-97 NPFNTKEGTLQIT
+97 EGTLI
-110 GEVTI
+110 
-115 EAQAEVIFDLPVEL
+115 
-129 KSIESSEPVLNVY
+129 
-142 GTLTINDTFLNNGTV
+142 INGMAFNQG
-157 NALNAEVS
+157 AMRVS
-165 NEALES
+165 NANNTHAEIKSE
-171 RGVIVNGSFNH
+171 GVIVNGSLNN
-182 DASRGGALNVGA
+182 DAARGGSISIAAGA
-194 EESDGDFT
+194 TLTIGSGSGTEYADGTAAPD
-202 VSAGGAL
+202 GGAL
-209 FIKGSNANAS
+209 FLKADTSNKLGITNQ
-219 GLTVNGGTLTNNGS
+219 GTLSNGGS
-233 VIYDNDITE
+233 VIYDENAGA
-242 KPVSD
+242 P
-247 GVVVPAKFVSVSS
+247 SV
-260 YGSNTNS
+260 
-267 SDVVVFYDAS
+267 S
-277 GEGMMT
+277 GEGVVQSAEFINEIPANNT
-283 FNCGSE
+283 NISKTYVFYLPENVPEIAGI
-289 PNSSSEGDT
+289 EGYCDGT
-298 QIQPSFTLEDVTWL
+298 SLALSNDSTKTWSNITLL
-312 SFGKTTLKKS
+312 SFGRTVITNTKNDSSYTLS
-322 GTNGRNNAYIL
+322 NVS
-333 INGTANLGGGTIN
+333 LGGGTS
-346 VDLGGGTLEKRTF
+346 GGTF

-368 DGGAVWTDGTATNY
+368 DGGARWVKTGNQDEARQEVYNLNGGWDNRNQSRSVEDLRFFNG
-382 DPSFLDGEDVSQRT
+382 GEKGEN
-396 QYTNAGVYAE
+396 YTNGSDGVYSSSPLMRIS
-406 AYTYTYGSLFWEQT
+406 GSN
-420 VTVNPHA
+420 VN
-427 LVEVQSGAT
+427 LSVFG
-436 LNMYSGVKITN
+436 GVRLMH
-447 HETRAGNGIGGGI
+447 HETRDANGVGGAISVKKDAKLALYGGDISYNAVTRSGNAGTGAGIYVGNASASIYGGKISYNAIATYISARIGGLLEGYSKKWLASGSADGAGI
-460 HVSGELNMHGGEISC
+460 AVDPLYENDEEYKELGSELNLYGGEISY
-475 NAVTNCS
+475 NH
-482 QGTAG
+482 
-487 AGVYVGSS
+487 
-495 SSSDRGVFYFLG
+495 
-507 GKIMRNSV
+507 
-515 ASVGTQRCASGVGVG
+515 
-530 VFGGKL
+530 
-536 EINGGEISFNCGATG
+536 GATG
-551 NSGSNNLGA
+551 STADPGA
-560 DGGGVQGHM
+560 DGGGLIARYSVVNMFDGKIQGNYAGGSGGGILLWDSELNM
-569 NESINLAAEI
+569 SG
-579 EMQSGSISNN
+579 GSIANN
-589 WTGGY
+589 RAAFGGGVGMTSDNVPKKSEVNISGGEIFENEAFYNNYINAGGY
-594 GGGVAL
+594 GGGICVGSSQYQYNSSA
-600 WRSTF
+600 TF
-605 TMSGGNVSGNEAAWG
+605 SGSAVVFGNEA
-620 GGICVNSATTWAYAQ
+620 VY
-635 IRGGTISENRAVQ
+635 
-648 HTFNSSTLQ
+648 
-657 GGYGGGVCVGT
+657 
-668 GTQVTYSY
+668 
-676 ASIEGGTFTDNEAV
+676 
-690 FGGGLAVYT
+690 GGGLAVYT
-699 DDNNNKNYIIMSGGL
+699 GNSDSFNYLEMSGG
-714 ITNNAAYE
+714 TVTGNTASANENGNGVYVTCSE
-722 ADGAGFGSRESAQG
+722 AFEK
-736 DGIYFTSTA
+736 
-745 RNNTSGNALLRLSGS
+745 SGGMLRLSGS
-760 AQVDSS
+760 ASIDSS
-766 NNVSFNFPRIED
+766 NNVSFEIPTR
-778 PSSSNFTVAPIS
+778 STTAPIS
-790 VSGGLSC
+790 VTGELTGSAL
-797 SGVAALVTINTTAVT
+797 AALVRLSNEGAWANKNIVSFANENIVNRDKFLLDSTRYAFSRSSTSLTIGTLSASDPVARVGNAQSGQGYTTLEDAVKSATDGQTIYILRGSMISRPIEINKNLTIEPYGGNYTLAVATGFDRTGYNNPAVFIINGGSLTLGNESGNRLIIDGNGTVSNGISLISVISGSYTQNAMVTLRNCNTTANGGAIFLNNAGASAT
-812 NWTDVDLISGAGSQ
+812 IRGGIIENTIGAG
-826 INGADS
+826 GA
-832 QINKFLFDSTEYRFY
+832 IY
-847 VNGNNLGIRAISDPD
+847 VG
-862 TDSVVTV
+862 
-869 LYRDAE
+869 
-875 GNEETKSEVTS
+875 
-886 KSFTTLESAIND
+886 
-898 ADTDSYDII
+898 
-907 EISQNLTI
+907 
-915 TQPITVNKT
+915 
-924 LTIRPAG
+924 
-931 TSDISLFVASDFKY
+931 
-945 GGMTNP
+945 
-951 AVLQVTGSGVT
+951 
-962 LTLEGKNNFYFIL
+962 
-975 DGNKATSSGVALV
+975 
-988 TAINGASYIQ
+988 NGASLTMT
-998 NGDVRLRNNTN
+998 GGELRNNTDRD
-1009 GAEAG
+1009 
-1014 ALYIGSGSSAT
+1014 
-1025 INGGEI
+1025 
-1031 VSNTSSNGA
+1031 
-1040 IYVQSNG
+1040 
-1047 TLNYNGGT
+1047 
-1055 ISGNVSNIVAETGS
+1055 GNS
-1069 VSVRNYGIYLSSD
+1069 YGIYLSNSQSVLTLNGAVTLSD
-1082 AVLNLGGTVNCAD
+1082 D
-1095 EIYTYG
+1095 IYTEAVITVDNGFAVTEGQKIGIATRSDWRAGQPLVDGTKY
-1101 RINVL
+1101 VTS
-1106 ADFNVPE
+1106 ADMLESLLN
-1113 NRNIILDFDPLR
+1113 
-1125 NSSGYAFVYVSEEY
+1125 AFELVNMGKDYSLV
-1139 IAAHGNNGETVSSDL
+1139 AQSSD
-1154 LDVFTVSGN
+1154 T
-1163 ISGNVNLANSKT
+1163 SKT
-1175 SAVTGYPWQIV
+1175 LVLSKAV
-1186 LDNATTYIFYFNY
+1186 TYIFDYGYEDGAEQQNAVKPSYGDFDETIFDQLGQYNNGAFASRISTRGNRVVITVPWNSGTFDLSSLSLTNY
-1199 DYIENTMQ
+1199 ATLTGHSIIRWQTADGGYNYNEGIGYTESSAEINVYAVWAENTYEI
-1207 TLSDVTYTTGA
+1207 TFDKNASAITGASSSDVKGEMGSQEIVYPEANEDEWTGNIDVNRFTAVGWKFSGWKNVADSSGTVFEDHAALTGA
-1218 YGDYADFISYLN
+1218 ELLAL
-1230 ATSGLQE
+1230 ASG
-1237 DFILRGSNAIQIT
+1237 T
-1250 LHYGESFVLNDI
+1250 P
-1262 SNNYAAYAGH
+1262 
-1272 SLMYWYYSD
+1272 
-1281 TKSRYDAT
+1281 SRYEIQD
-1289 FSHRDST
+1289 
-1296 GTVSVY
+1296 GVVSSAV
-1302 SDWEANTY
+1302 Y
-1310 TVSFDGNYGS
+1310 TV
-1320 VTGATVDLVTG
+1320 TLQ
-1331 STAQQEYS
+1331 AQ
-1339 VEKSSNAL
+1339 
-1347 PQTGFVF
+1347 
-1354 KGYRF
+1354 
-1359 LGWAAKEANGSFSSP
+1359 
-1374 MKAGDNFLDAN
+1374 
-1385 LNSYA
+1385 
-1390 TVAADDKSDYTLTLY
+1390 
-1405 AAWESIFSSGVG
+1405 WESIFGEGSGVG
-1417 IDGNEF
+1417 TSEGNAF
-1423 ILDDI
+1423 LLNSVNDLYILEATVFGPE
-1428 ADLETLEK
+1428 ADR
-1436 TVNGITLDTGTD
+1436 NGKGEYSILNG
-1448 TDDTL
+1448 
-1453 PYYNT
+1453 YYNDND
-1458 LTESGAPDYTAEDY
+1458 ESGAPDYTAEDY
-1472 EGYYFKLG
+1472 EGYYFRLG

-1500 PVGGGSHAGD
+1500 PVVGGSHAGD

-1535 NGAAAGTPFKGTFD
+1535 SGAAAGTPFKGTFD
-1549 GGGYTI
+1549 GGGHTI
-1555 YLNINKQKIAEKD
+1555 YLNINKQKTTAGN

-1573 NDGYGTYTNGDET
+1573 KSDEYGTYTNGDET

-1683 QTLDVEENW
+1683 KKLDVEENW

-1718 TGGYNAGNVTARY
+1718 TGGYNAGNITARY

-1753 TQSFNIGMVTATS
+1753 TQSFNIGKVTATS
-1766 GLYAESMWTTGSK
+1766 GLYAVSKWTTGSK
-1779 ETLRQTFITAYTGGI
+1779 ETLSQTFITAYTGGI

-1814 AAFVAEITA
+1814 ADFVAQITA

-1833 VAPAPEVGSTDSG
+1833 VARAPEVGSTDSG

-1920 ARARVAGGYTVGN
+1920 ASARVAGGYTVGN
-1933 DSREVYVSYL
+1933 DSRAVYVSYL

-2025 DFLCYTPSEEDST
+2025 DFLCYTPSEEDPT
-2038 GGDNYSYYPQ
+2038 GGDSYSYYPQ
-2048 LSAFTGSTLGWTFSV
+2048 LSTFTGSKLEWTFSV
-2063 NVGTAQE
+2063 TGSGQL
-2070 PKSEEMTISEIS
+2070 TISKIS

-2090 TEEGGGDK
+2090 TEEGGEDK
-2098 PIVDK
+2098 PIEDNI
-2103 QEFTLTF
+2103 EFRLTF
-2110 VLGGGAFA
+2110 VLGGGTFA
-2118 FDGGS
+2118 FDGEGEG

-2129 TKNYIQAESNSD
+2129 SKIYTQVESNSD
-2141 RYYYTFTYPQDDGGA
+2141 RYYYEFYYPQDGGS

-2209 YLNVNDVGGSII
+2209 YLNVNDVGGSISG
-2221 KDDYPNSFT
+2221 DYTNSFT
-2230 VENAAGGRIV
+2230 VENAASGQIG
-2240 FPGVKD
+2240 FPD
-2246 MFRRGYRFVE
+2246 AENMFRRGYRFVE
-2256 WQYGGEGNRQKVTSA
+2256 WQFGGEGNRQKVTSA
-2271 EVITLNV
+2271 DVITSGV
-2278 SAPTLR
+2278 TAPTLR
-2284 LYNGEKTVEDI
+2284 LYNGDKTVKDI

-2311 AEKTYN
+2311 AERTYN
-2317 ITYYLDDE
+2317 ITYYLDEE
-2325 AYSEGTPP
+2325 AYSKGTALSD
-2333 GNVPEGFDKYT
+2333 VPEGFDKYT

-2354 GETLNALNPGYI
+2354 GETLNAQNLGYI
-2366 FNGWKI
+2366 FNGWEI

-2425 TPGTAEDY
+2425 TQKTASKY
-2433 GLTINLGLYS
+2433 GLTSNLGLYS
-2443 LTLGYKQSLEDD
+2443 LTLGYEQSLVD
-2455 GKAWSEFAPNP
+2455 GDKKWSEFKPNP
-2466 PTGYTFAGWYTGV
+2466 PTGYTFEGWHTGV
-2479 NGTGDLVTLVKLG
+2479 NGTGKLVELG
-2492 DGDGDG
+2492 D
-2498 DGDSLFKMPAADTTL
+2498 DSFKMPAADTTL
-2513 YAHYTLNTYI
+2513 YAHYTLNTYT

-2539 IDSSFK
+2539 IDGDK
-2545 PKDYGFTEGDHTE
+2545 LADYDFAEGTHT
-2558 KKDYVYTLQV
+2558 DLQYVYTLQV
-2568 SHGNGVEAALSALAA
+2568 SHGNGVEEALSALAA
-2583 ALRFTSEDP
+2583 ALQFGAP
-2592 DAGTSG
+2592 G
-2598 WHFTDW
+2598 WHFTNW
-2604 TVAWTT
+2604 TVAWTDK
-2610 QGEGTPS
+2610 EDENTPS
-2617 IYRVTGALT
+2617 IYRVTDDLT

-2635 IFINFVNRITGETIG
+2635 IFINFVNQITGATIDD
-2650 KPVPI
+2650 PVKI
-2655 KAGSSV
+2655 NAGGSVPLSS
-2661 TDIPT
+2661 IPSNKSQ
-2666 FEDPFGYTFSHWLYD
+2666 FGYKFSHWLYD
-2681 GGEYTTDELEKV
+2681 GKKYTTDELLTEV
-2693 TFAVS
+2693 TFTVS

-2713 FYLGLGVEDPVLKD
+2713 FYLDDAGKGTTISEK
-2727 GYQYTFGA
+2727 YTFGE

-2741 TVGELGGKLGYEVVN
+2741 TVSELKVEGTLGYEVVN
-2756 WYVEKEDD
+2756 WYVRITNEDGV
-2764 SLQLVSADTLLTED
+2764 SSEYLVSADTPLTED
-2778 LVTQAGETYSV
+2778 LVTKAGETYSV
-2789 VLRAAIKLYKY
+2789 VLRADIELYEY

-2814 YTDTSYQYNYDDGV
+2814 YTGTSYLYNYDDSGNAEV
-2828 KVVFEFPEGYRT
+2828 NFEFPVGYSA

-2854 GEMVSCTDA
+2854 GGMVSCTDA
-2863 NAATAIAEHLLTEKI
+2863 NAATAIAAYLLTKKI
-2878 TGNITITAQWQLK
+2878 TGNITITAQWKLK

-2900 DGHFVVDGSVEGVTF
+2900 EDGHFVVDENKPEGVTF
-2915 YNDKNATTEVE
+2915 YNDEDATTEVE
-2926 NGTARYAVIFVEHNS
+2926 NGEARYAVIIVEHNS
-2941 APDFDI
+2941 PPDFDI

-2960 YGGALNITSERSPK
+2960 YGGAFNITSERSPAIG
-2974 EDNAITAYWTTEKYS
+2974 NAITAYWTTEKYS
-2989 IRYELDGGEPLAGNY
+2989 IRYELDGGEPLSGNY
-3004 QTFYQ
+3004 ETFYQ
-3009 YGDVI
+3009 YGEVI
-3014 NFTVSPYVPRRGGYS
+3014 NFTASPYVPRRGGYS
-3029 FLGWFDQAEN
+3029 FLGWFDQAED
-3039 GNKIESTEGM
+3039 GKEIKSTEGM
-3049 TGDLTLYAHWKVNTY
+3049 TGDLTLYAHWEVNTY
-3064 ALKLTI
+3064 ALQLTI
-3070 NELPQGAEETIKGWF
+3070 SLPQGVEKATIVGWF
-3085 SAVEGEGIS
+3085 SAVKGIS
-3094 FIAEDIVGNSITVW
+3094 FIAEDIDIVDNSITVW

-3119 LNSVLQTIGEGTG
+3119 LNSVLKTIGNYVPKGWEYEG
-3132 RAYIPVG
+3132 
-3139 WRNGESAYYF
+3139 SAYYF
-3149 STMPESGNPLRTPI
+3149 STMPESGTPLEFDEDDAPVNI
-3163 DLGALQDSGGMQLT
+3163 EESGGMQLT
-3177 NSYVSEGS
+3177 NSYVSQEN
-3185 YHTITVYLTEEDF
+3185 YHTITVYLTPDKK
-3198 TSGSVYTIL
+3198 TVYTIL
-3207 YVLSENNTVAPVDP
+3207 YVPLGSETVAPVDP
-3221 TRTGYTFSGWMQSNA
+3221 TRTGYTFSKKWMQANA

-3241 AFTFGNPLNADV
+3241 EFEFGSSLTADIE
-3253 VIYAK
+3253 IYAE
-3258 WAPNTYTVTFNGN
+3258 WTPNKYTVTFNGN
-3271 GATSGI
+3271 GATSGS
-3277 MSDQLLTYDNAEQ
+3277 MGVQDFVYDVEQ
-3290 ALTPNAFSRTGY
+3290 ALTQNEFSRTGY
-3302 TFIGWATTSDG
+3302 TFIGWATTPDG
-3313 NVAYTDGKTTPN
+3313 NVKDPYEDQETVSNLTADENGK
-3325 VTAKNGGEVTLY
+3325 VTLY
-3337 AVWKA
+3337 AVWEA

-3348 FHYDDTSASAD
+3348 FHYGNTSVKEGDLSN
-3359 KLADYGGESTDPV
+3359 YGKEPEEYS
-3372 PFAYGANISC
+3372 FAYGANISF
-3382 ADAPIPHYSHVWY
+3382 ADAAIPHYSHVWY
-3395 MWTNGE
+3395 MWMSE
-3401 KAELFSN
+3401 HDAVLFRDT
-3408 STMPDLSDERYTDYV
+3408 TMPDLSDKRYEGYV
-3423 DKEGSTYTIHL
+3423 TVGTGEEKYTYTIHL

-3484 GNSVSTGNYFNS
+3484 GDSVSGENYFNF
-3496 FAVGE
+3496 FAVEVGA
-3501 DEEGN
+3501 
-3506 IVVEFRTQ
+3506 VVFRTQ
-3514 SDGENTY
+3514 SDDGNTHP
-3521 SVPLGDLKSYT
+3521 VPLGDLESYT

-3539 IKYTIKFVGG
+3539 IKYTIEFVGG

-3565 TGTLQKNEFKKNGY
+3565 TGILQENKYEKNGY
-3579 NFAGWALTD
+3579 NFAGWALSD

-3606 LVEGLGEGKTITLYA
+3606 LVEGLGEGKTTITLYA

-3665 FLGWFEKEDF
+3665 FGGWYEKEDF
-3675 SGSAVSQIPA
+3675 SGDAVSEIA
-3685 RSTGNKVFYA
+3685 KGSTGNKVFYA
-3695 KWDPESYD
+3695 KWKPESCA
-3703 VGFAE
+3703 VRFAE

-3718 KNALYG
+3718 ENALYG

-3745 EMVGSSEGFYSYS
+3745 KMDGGVGDFYSYS

-3771 TITANGVSKIYSVTL
+3771 TITANGV
-3786 GEGSAN
+3786 
-3792 VAIDVSSATY
+3792 
-3802 GDKVEITVT
+3802 
-3811 AANGYELSSVS
+3811 
-3822 YTMGGGEAQTVE
+3822 
-3834 LNGAKDKVTFTIS
+3834 
-3847 SVTGYIVVTATAA
+3847 
-3860 AKTFKVEDDGTNISI
+3860 
-3875 DWLEE
+3875 
-3880 SATFGQDFSFTIRAN
+3880 
-3895 VGYSLPA
+3895 
-3902 TVTIKVGDITYTLAV
+3902 
-3917 GENGKVTIPASY
+3917 
-3929 VTDDITITANGV
+3929 
-3941 INRYTVTFDSNEGS
+3941 INRYTVTFNSNGGS
-3955 AVAEQSVVYNG
+3955 AVGNQTIEHNGKASEPVVD
-3966 TATEPEQ
+3966 

-3978 YTFVGWFNGDT
+3978 YTFVGWFKDGIETPFN
-3989 EYEFSTPILYDI
+3989 FSTPITENLT
-4001 ELTAK
+4001 LTAK
-4006 WDPIQY
+4006 WKAIQY
-4012 TVAFNTNGGE
+4012 TVTFDANGGE
-4022 GSLASQT
+4022 GSLDAQT
-4029 FTYDIAEKLTNNDS
+4029 FTYDVAKELTKNNNS
-4043 IYRTGYTFLGWAT
+4043 IHRTGYTFLGWAT
-4056 EKGSNS
+4056 EKDSNS

-4076 TNNETVE
+4076 TNNKTVE

-4098 LTLPEAATAEQVNER
+4098 LTLPKEATTDVVSDRMDQLVKLTLNDDIRKDVTLGGNAETGYTITVTITAAYKIS
-4113 MQQLSSQ
+4113 LTDF
-4120 SIGGLAVSINLVTVD
+4120 INLLLQDSKFKEFVVEGITYTLTIPESGLPSTMPAESKEYSGSWTSDNVRTLIVYSD
-4135 GKRVIRVTVTG
+4135 NGVLYATYYTTTDTVTINPDRPIKAG
-4146 EYEKDLTSFNELFDE
+4146 YTFN
-4161 GFRQFTG
+4161 G
-4168 KDGQPYTL
+4168 
-4176 SITLPDKIKGTQ
+4176 
-4188 SVNGE
+4188 
-4193 WTADNV
+4193 WTASGGRLEGSTFTFAENGKTA
-4199 VTLTFESNSGTRV
+4199 TLTAQWNS
-4212 PPQYLVSGTKPSKP
+4212 
-4226 SDPTRAGY
+4226 
-4234 VFVGWFTDNG
+4234 
-4244 TFKSEFDFDEVL
+4244 
-4256 SQSIEVYAKWDL
+4256 
-4268 VTYTVQYVGEDVP
+4268 VTYTVQYAGEEAP
-4281 QDSMEFTFD
+4281 SSPMEFTFD
-4290 GENFMLEDGSVAE
+4290 GENFKLEDGSIAE
-4303 LPSGLDRTGYTFGGW
+4303 LPSGLDRKGYTFGGW
-4318 SYNDAV
+4318 LYNDAV
-4324 YTTLAELFKET
+4324 YTTLAELFEKT
-4335 TLGDGYD
+4335 SLGDGYD
-4342 ASTTVIDLIAVW
+4342 ASTTVIDLTAVW
-4354 TPIEYTVMFNANG
+4354 KPIEYTVMFNANG

-4556 KSYTVEY
+4556 KSYTVKY
-4563 EDGTISLPQDAT
+4563 KDGTFSLPQDAT
-4575 REGYTFVGWFSD
+4575 REGYTFEGWFSD
-4587 AQLTGDKIA
+4587 AQFTGDKIA

-4695 DITISALYSQE
+4695 DITVSALYSQE

-4780 YDVTTSAENTVLVG
+4780 YDVTTSTENAVLVG

-4826 GESLTEEEYSY
+4826 ERSLTEEEYSY
-4837 DPITGR
+4837 DPTTGR

-4878 ERTDVT
+4878 ERADVT
-4884 FGQPIEAPTEPTP
+4884 FGQQIGEPTEPTP

-4923 NITLVAQWERESYS
+4923 DITLVAQWERESYS

-4950 YLYGDTVTKPA
+4950 YLYGDMVTKPA
-4961 DPVKEGHSFLG
+4961 DPVKEGHAFLG
-4972 WYWNDKEFNF
+4972 WYNGEIPYDFAEKV
-4982 ETPVSDDLT
+4982 TSDLT
-4991 LVAMWQKNT
+4991 LTAMWQKNT

-5029 PAREGYAFM
+5029 PAREGYTFE

-5045 QWDFDEMSVTSDIT
+5045 QWDFDEMSVTGDIT

-5084 VTDKG
+5084 VTEKG

-5111 TRFDFDAPITDDVTL
+5111 TRFDFDAPVTDDVTL

-5200 REYTVTFDPNG
+5200 KEYTVTFDPNG

-5315 ENGNLVTQIAA
+5315 ENGSLVTQIAA

-5399 TGNLT
+5399 TGSLT

-5548 WGWILV
+5548 WWWILV

-5591 ESALI
+5591 ESSLI

-5662 FHHAAPR
+5662 FHHAAPK

>member
-43 AADNTEE
+43 AVDSTEK
-50 IKEDV
+50 ITKAV
-55 KNAANDFE
+55 KKAANDFK
-63 TITTVGLIEGTV
+63 TITTVGLSAETV

-97 NPFNTKEGTLQIT
+97 NPFNTTEGTLQIT

-142 GTLTINDTFLNNGTV
+142 GTLTINDTFLNNGRV
-157 NALNAEVS
+157 NALNAEVPG
-165 NEALES
+165 EALES
-171 RGVIVNGSFNH
+171 KGVIVNGSFNH
-182 DASRGGALNVGA
+182 DASQGGLLNVGS
-194 EESDGDFT
+194 EESASDFT

-209 FIKGSNANAS
+209 FIKGGNENAS

-233 VIYDNDITE
+233 VIYENGITE
-242 KPVSD
+242 KPVSG
-247 GVVVPAKFVSVSS
+247 GVVVPAKFVSVSE

-277 GEGMMT
+277 GVAQQGLT
-283 FNCGSE
+283 N
-289 PNSSSEGDT
+289 NL
-298 QIQPSFTLEDVTWL
+298 TLQSTTWL
-312 SFGKTTLKKS
+312 SFGKTTFKVS
-322 GTNGRNNAYIL
+322 GSGQNNTNITVS
-333 INGTANLGGGTIN
+333 GTANLGGGTSGDN
-346 VDLGGGTLEKRTF
+346 SF

-368 DGGAVWTDGTATNY
+368 DGGAVWTKVPEPSSSDL
-382 DPSFLDGEDVSQRT
+382 SFLDGEDASQRT
-396 QYTNAGVYAE
+396 QYTNKGVF
-406 AYTYTYGSLFWEQT
+406 S
-420 VTVNPHA
+420 NSA
-427 LVEVQSGAT
+427 LVNVSAGAT

-447 HETRAGNGIGGGI
+447 HETRAGNGIGGG
-460 HVSGELNMHGGEISC
+460 VSVKSSVETQGYGIFNPIEIENITRAKLNMYGGEISC
-475 NAVTNCS
+475 NAVTECANN
-482 QGTAG
+482 GAG
-487 AGVYVGSS
+487 AGVYG
-495 SSSDRGVFYFLG
+495 YFAEINIAG
-507 GKIMRNSV
+507 GKITRNANATYGIGSADGAGLALD
-515 ASVGTQRCASGVGVG
+515 ASS
-530 VFGGKL
+530 L
-536 EINGGEISFNCGATG
+536 NMSGGEISLNCGAVG
-551 NSGSNNLGA
+551 GEDAGA
-560 DGGGVQGHM
+560 DGGGIIARSEDHSPDNTETGSTLTASSVTLSG
-569 NESINLAAEI
+569 
-579 EMQSGSISNN
+579 GSISNN
-589 WTGGY
+589 WTGGFGGGILLWQSHLTMTGGEISGNGASF
-594 GGGVAL
+594 GGGVGMTSGQAHTGND
-600 WRSTF
+600 ST
-605 TMSGGNVSGNEAAWG
+605 SKAG
-620 GGICVNSATTWAYAQ
+620 YAK
-635 IRGGTISENRAVQ
+635 ISGGTISGNYAFHNELNEK
-648 HTFNSSTLQ
+648 NKQ
-657 GGYGGGVCVGT
+657 GGYGGGICVGSNIDN
-668 GTQVTYSY
+668 GDNYKFNSFVEFSGE
-676 ASIEGGTFTDNEAV
+676 ALVTDNYAQY
-690 FGGGLAVYT
+690 GGGLAVYT
-699 DDNNNKNYIIMSGGL
+699 RTRNSYANYIQMSGGT
-714 ITNNAAYE
+714 ITNNAAYLSVKPKG
-722 ADGAGFGSRESAQG
+722 DFSTRNSKQG
-736 DGIYFTSTA
+736 DGIYFTSDHSSYT
-745 RNNTSGNALLRLSGS
+745 TGSALLRLSGE

-766 NNVSFNFPRIED
+766 NNVSFNFPGIGD

-797 SGVAALVTINTTAVT
+797 SGVAALVTINTK
-812 NWTDVDLISGAGSQ
+812 NPDDIEKWDNVDLIS
-826 INGADS
+826 GADS

-847 VNGNNLGIRAISDPD
+847 ANDNALRIQLIENSSNVVSVYTYTSDGL
-862 TDSVVTV
+862 TLRDS
-869 LYRDAE
+869 Y
-875 GNEETKSEVTS
+875 K
-886 KSFTTLESAIND
+886 TLED
-898 ADTDSYDII
+898 AVAAAESGNII

-931 TSDISLFVASDFKY
+931 TSDISLFVASDFQY

-962 LTLEGKNNFYFIL
+962 LTLEGKGNFYFIL

-1031 VSNTSSNGA
+1031 VSNTSSSGA
-1040 IYVQSNG
+1040 IFVSSDA
-1047 TLNYNGGT
+1047 TLNFNGGKV
-1055 ISGNVSNIVAETGS
+1055 SGNTGS
-1069 VSVRNYGIYLSSD
+1069 GGKAYGIYLSS
-1082 AVLNLGGTVNCAD
+1082 ATSVLNLGGAAGTIELSD
-1095 EIYTYG
+1095 EIYTNG

-1106 ADFNVPE
+1106 SNFNVTGT
-1113 NRNIILDFDPLR
+1113 IVLDFRISSL
-1125 NSSGYAFVYVSEEY
+1125 SSGYQFVYISREY
-1139 IAAHGNNGETVSSDL
+1139 IGEKDGATASSELLKTFLPSENLGEGIYLINSQVSNTDE
-1154 LDVFTVSGN
+1154 
-1163 ISGNVNLANSKT
+1163 
-1175 SAVTGYPWQIV
+1175 YPWSLV
-1186 LDNATTYIFYFNY
+1186 LDKVVTYIFRFDYQTGIESGQLNDVSY
-1199 DYIENTMQ
+1199 AQGYIEQLNKEYS
-1207 TLSDVTYTTGA
+1207 TLR
-1218 YGDYADFISYLN
+1218 
-1230 ATSGLQE
+1230 E
-1237 DFILRGSNAIQIT
+1237 DFILVGQNAIQII
-1250 LHYGESFVLNDI
+1250 LHYGESIADL
-1262 SNNYAAYAGH
+1262 STLTNYASRSGY
-1272 SLMYWYYSD
+1272 SLMRWEYKVTS
-1281 TKSRYDAT
+1281 AT
-1289 FSHRDST
+1289 SSLQYNGELTHQDST
-1296 GTVSVY
+1296 NAINLYSV
-1302 SDWEANTY
+1302 WEANEYRVSFEGNQQAIIQDVSTSLVKGSTPSETY
-1310 TVSFDGNYGS
+1310 TIGETED
-1320 VTGATVDLVTG
+1320 A
-1331 STAQQEYS
+1331 E
-1339 VEKSSNAL
+1339 L

-1354 KGYRF
+1354 VGYRF
-1359 LGWAAKEANGSFSSP
+1359 LGWYAKSSSGEEKSDIFS
-1374 MKAGDNFLDAN
+1374 AGKSFLDPDVN
-1385 LNSYA
+1385 L
-1390 TVAADDKSDYTLTLY
+1390 AAFGTRSDDDKHVYTLTLY
-1405 AAWESIFSSGVG
+1405 AAWEPIFSGGVG

-1423 ILDDI
+1423 ILDNI

-1436 TVNGITLDTGTD
+1436 TVNGIPLDTDTD

-1458 LTESGAPDYTAEDY
+1458 LTESGAPGYTAEDY

-1524 AVYGDSATSGG
+1524 AVYGDSATTGG

-1549 GGGYTI
+1549 GGGHTI

-1573 NDGYGTYTNGDET
+1573 ESEEYGTYTNGDET

-1600 IKNLELAGAVH
+1600 IKNLELDGSVH

-1718 TGGYNAGNVTARY
+1718 TGGYNAGNITARY

-1753 TQSFNIGMVTATS
+1753 TQSFNIGRVTATS
-1766 GLYAESMWTTGSK
+1766 GLYAESMWTTGSE

-1814 AAFVAEITA
+1814 ADFVAQITA
-1823 DTVSQESGYT
+1823 DTVSQGSGYT
-1833 VAPAPEVGSTDSG
+1833 VADAPAVGSTDIG

-1920 ARARVAGGYTVGN
+1920 ASARVAGGYTVGN
-1933 DSREVYVSYL
+1933 DSRAVYVSYL

-2038 GGDNYSYYPQ
+2038 EEDIYSYYPQ
-2048 LSAFTGSTLGWTFSV
+2048 LSAFTGSKLEWTFSV
-2063 NVGTAQE
+2063 TG
-2070 PKSEEMTISEIS
+2070 SESELSISQIS

-2098 PIVDK
+2098 PIEDNIV
-2103 QEFTLTF
+2103 FTLTF

-2118 FDGGS
+2118 FDGEGEG

-2129 TKNYIQAESNSD
+2129 TKTYIQAGSNSD
-2141 RYYYTFTYPQDDGGA
+2141 RYKYTFIYPQDSGS

-2230 VENAAGGRIV
+2230 VENAAGGQIS

-2256 WQYGGEGNRQKVTSA
+2256 WQFGGEGNRQTVTHAS
-2271 EVITLNV
+2271 VITLDV
-2278 SAPTLR
+2278 TAPTLR
-2284 LYNGEKTVEDI
+2284 LYNGGKTVKDI

-2311 AEKTYN
+2311 AEQTYN

-2325 AYSEGTPP
+2325 AYSEGIGTPL

-2425 TPGTAEDY
+2425 TSETAEDY
-2433 GLTINLGLYS
+2433 DLTSNLGLYS
-2443 LTLGYKQSLEDD
+2443 LTLGFKQSLGGD
-2455 GKAWSEFAPNP
+2455 GKAWSEFKPNP

-2479 NGTGDLVTLVKLG
+2479 NGTGDLVTLVTL
-2492 DGDGDG
+2492 GDG

-2523 VTVQIPK
+2523 VTVQIPQK
-2530 TVGTEVTVS
+2530 VGTEVTVS
-2539 IDSSFK
+2539 IDSSFNFAAH
-2545 PKDYGFTEGDHTE
+2545 GFTEGTHT
-2558 KKDYVYTLQV
+2558 DRHYVYTLQV
-2568 SHGNGVEAALSALAA
+2568 SHGNGVEAALSAIAA
-2583 ALRFTSEDP
+2583 ALQF
-2592 DAGTSG
+2592 GTSG
-2598 WHFTDW
+2598 WHFTNW

-2617 IYRVTGALT
+2617 IYRVTEDLT

-2635 IFINFVNRITGETIG
+2635 IFINFVNRITGETI
-2650 KPVPI
+2650 
-2655 KAGSSV
+2655 KAVQINAESSV

-2666 FEDPFGYTFSHWLYD
+2666 FEDPFGYKFSHWLYNSN
-2681 GGEYTTDELEKV
+2681 EYTTDELLTEV

-2698 STVYAVFEAAKVDAT
+2698 STVYAVFEAEKVDAT
-2713 FYLGLGVEDPVLKD
+2713 FYLDDAGTGTVISDK
-2727 GYQYTFGA
+2727 YTFDA

-2741 TVGELGGKLGYEVVN
+2741 TVGEFKVEGTTGYEVVN

-2764 SLQLVSADTLLTED
+2764 SLQLVSADTLLTQD
-2778 LVTQAGETYSV
+2778 LVTKAENGTYSV
-2789 VLRAAIKLYKY
+2789 VLRAETKLYEY

-2814 YTDTSYQYNYDDGV
+2814 YTGTSYQYNYDDGV
-2828 KVVFEFPEGYRT
+2828 KVVFEFPEGYST

-2854 GEMVSCTDA
+2854 GKMVSWTEGD
-2863 NAATAIAEHLLTEKI
+2863 AATAIAAHLLAEKI
-2878 TGNITITAQWQLK
+2878 TGNITITAQWKLK

-2900 DGHFVVDGSVEGVTF
+2900 EDGHFVVDGLVEGVTF
-2915 YNDKNATTEVE
+2915 YNDKNATAKVE
-2926 NGTARYAVIFVEHNS
+2926 KGNARYAVIIVEHNS
-2941 APDFDI
+2941 PPDFDI
-2947 VPERPGSSFSGWD
+2947 DPERPGSSFSGWD
-2960 YGGALNITSERSPK
+2960 YGGALNITSERSPAIG
-2974 EDNAITAYWTTEKYS
+2974 NAITAYWTTEKYS
-2989 IRYELDGGEPLAGNY
+2989 IRYELDGGEPLSGNY
-3004 QTFYQ
+3004 KTFYQ
-3009 YGDVI
+3009 YGDDVI

-3029 FLGWFDQAEN
+3029 FLGWFDQEGGN
-3039 GNKIESTEGM
+3039 GSKIESTEGK
-3049 TGDLTLYAHWKVNTY
+3049 TGDLTLYAHWEVNTY
-3064 ALKLTI
+3064 ALQLTI
-3070 NELPQGAEETIKGWF
+3070 SLPQGAEKETIEGWF
-3085 SAVEGEGIS
+3085 ETAGIS
-3094 FIAEDIVGNSITVW
+3094 FIADNIVGNSITVW

-3119 LNSVLQTIGEGTG
+3119 LNSVLKTIGNNVPKGWEYEG
-3132 RAYIPVG
+3132 
-3139 WRNGESAYYF
+3139 SAYYF

-3177 NSYVSEGS
+3177 NSYASEGS
-3185 YHTITVYLTEEDF
+3185 YHTITVYLSEEEM
-3198 TSGSVYTIL
+3198 TSDSVYTIL
-3207 YVLSENNTVAPVDP
+3207 YVPLENKTVAPADP
-3221 TRTGYTFSGWMQSNA
+3221 TRTGYTFSVWMQYNA
-3236 GGEDT
+3236 GGEDKV
-3241 AFTFGNPLNADV
+3241 FTFDSSLTADIK
-3253 VIYAK
+3253 IYAK
-3258 WAPNTYTVTFNGN
+3258 WDPNTYTVTFNGN

-3277 MSDQLLTYDNAEQ
+3277 MSDQPLEYDNAEQ
-3290 ALTPNAFSRTGY
+3290 TLTPNAFSRTGY
-3302 TFIGWATTSDG
+3302 TFIGWATTPDG
-3313 NVAYTDGKTTPN
+3313 NVAYSDGKTTPN
-3325 VTAKNGGEVTLY
+3325 VTAKNGGKVTLY
-3337 AVWKA
+3337 AVWEA
-3342 NTYKIA
+3342 NTYIIA
-3348 FHYDDTSASAD
+3348 FHYGNTSVKEGDLSN
-3359 KLADYGGESTDPV
+3359 YGKEPEEYS
-3372 PFAYGANISC
+3372 FAYGANISC
-3382 ADAPIPHYSHVWY
+3382 ADAPIDHYSHVWY
-3395 MWTNGE
+3395 MWKDGK
-3401 KAELFSN
+3401 KAELFKN
-3408 STMPDLSDERYTDYV
+3408 STMPDLSDKSYTDYV
-3423 DKEGSTYTIHL
+3423 DKEGSTYTIYL
-3434 YAVYTAETYYIRYQS
+3434 YAVYTAETYYIHYQS
-3449 GESTPVNVTMV
+3449 GESTPVTVK
-3460 TETKLN
+3460 TESGELKA
-3466 SAEPSLG
+3466 AEPSLG
-3473 YAFVGWELYTN
+3473 YSFVGWELYTN
-3484 GNSVSTGNYFNS
+3484 GNSVSAGNYFNF
-3496 FAVGE
+3496 FAV
-3501 DEEGN
+3501 EGGA
-3506 IVVEFRTQ
+3506 VVFRTQ
-3514 SDGENTY
+3514 SDGENTHP
-3521 SVPLGDLKSYT
+3521 VPLGDLESYT

-3554 STASMSLSYGT
+3554 STASMSLSYGA
-3565 TGTLQKNEFKKNGY
+3565 TGILQENKYEKNGY
-3579 NFAGWALTD
+3579 NFAGWALSN
-3588 NTDSVAYADGASI
+3588 NTDSVAYADGARI
-3601 TITSG
+3601 TITSD
-3606 LVEGLGEGKTITLYA
+3606 LVKGLGEDDTITLYA
-3621 VWTPIEYTITYV
+3621 VWTPIKYTITYV

-3665 FLGWFEKEDF
+3665 FLGWFEKEDL

-3703 VGFAE
+3703 VVFAE
-3708 NSGTGLNLSA
+3708 NSGKGLNLSA
-3718 KNALYG
+3718 ENALYG

-3735 GYTLPASVEV
+3735 GYTLPTSVKV

-3834 LNGAKDKVTFTIS
+3834 LNGAKGEVTFAIS
-3847 SVTGYIVVTATAA
+3847 SVTGDIVVTATAA
-3860 AKTFKVEDDGTNISI
+3860 VKTFKVTGNDTNISI
-3875 DWLEE
+3875 AGLEN
-3880 SATFGQDFSFTIRAN
+3880 SATFGQDFSFTIGVVN
-3895 VGYSLPA
+3895 EGYSLPA
-3902 TVTIKVGDITYTLAV
+3902 TVTIEVGGITYTLAV

-3978 YTFVGWFNGDT
+3978 YTFLGWFNGDT
-3989 EYEFSTPILYDI
+3989 EYEFDTPITKNLT
-4001 ELTAK
+4001 LTAK
-4006 WDPIQY
+4006 WTPIKY
-4012 TVAFNTNGGE
+4012 TITYNTNGGTLDE
-4022 GSLASQT
+4022 SQ
-4029 FTYDIAEKLTNNDS
+4029 EKEYTIESDTITLS
-4043 IYRTGYTFLGWAT
+4043 EPKKEWYTFLGWYTDKGFSGNPIAQI
-4056 EKGSNS
+4056 EKGSTGDITLY
-4062 VAYSDGASV
+4062 AR
-4071 INLAS
+4071 
-4076 TNNETVE
+4076 
-4083 LFAVWQINTYTLTFE
+4083 WQKNTYTVTYE

-4120 SIGGLAVSINLVTVD
+4120 PIEGLDVSINLVTVE
-4135 GKRVIRVTVTG
+4135 GKRVIRVMVTG
-4146 EYEKDLTSFNELFDE
+4146 EYEKDLTSFNELFDDD
-4161 GFRQFTG
+4161 FRQFTG
-4168 KDGQPYTL
+4168 TDGQPYTL

-4193 WTADNV
+4193 WTADDV
-4199 VTLTFESNSGTRV
+4199 VTLTFESNGGTRV
-4212 PPQYLVSGTKPSKP
+4212 PPQYLVGGTKPSKP
-4226 SDPTRAGY
+4226 SVPTRAGY
-4234 VFVGWFTDNG
+4234 IFVGWFEDDG
-4244 TFKSEFDFDEVL
+4244 TFRKSFNFEEPL
-4256 SQSIEVYAKWDL
+4256 SEDKTVYAKWDS
-4268 VTYTVQYVGEDVP
+4268 VTYEVTFNLNGATGVTAPE
-4281 QDSMEFTFD
+4281 EFSFVYEELGSQILSAPD
-4290 GENFMLEDGSVAE
+4290 GTY
-4303 LPSGLDRTGYTFGGW
+4303 PGYTFGGW
-4318 SYNDAV
+4318 SYNGEV

-4335 TLGDGYD
+4335 TLGNGNDAPTTGIELTAVWKPVTYTITYVLNGGMLNEGYKESYTVVDETFALETPADRTGYKFRGWFEEEDFSGSAVSEIAKGSTGNQVFYAKWEAEVYTVTIDANDGSFGDGVQTEYKFDYGTNVYEEFISGLAVTAPAYHHLSGWKVAWTQSGDGAPSMYALNGDITITAQYTATEGAVTVTIVHADGTFINLPATLGQVLRADDEIVPPKGYD
-4342 ASTTVIDLIAVW
+4342 YSGWYYYSEGEKVPFVFGETLVSGVITLYPDATAKKYDVAFSGTGVSAASDAVGEGKATFGQNYTVKLTVTEGYTLAADGITVKMADTETVRFEYNPATGMLTVYNVTGKIDITAKAEQL
-4354 TPIEYTVMFNANG
+4354 EYTV
-4367 GMGAVNS
+4367 
-4374 QTITIDDADGI
+4374 T
-4385 SLNANSFV
+4385 
-4393 YVGYDFQG
+4393 
-4401 WATSAQGEVV
+4401 
-4411 YSDGG
+4411 
-4416 NFTLNDGLI
+4416 FTYNDGRAPKEQI
-4425 PAEGTIITLYAVW
+4425 VAYGTPYSTL
-4438 SVKVYT
+4438 
-4444 LSFDKNAATDGVTG
+4444 VT
-4458 NLDSQTAIY
+4458 
-4467 EAVESNKTPAYFTL
+4467 EK
-4481 PEELTRKGYTFLG
+4481 PE
-4494 WATEEGSNSAVYAG
+4494 
-4508 GAMVNANQLFTG
+4508 
-4520 LEGEGDRS
+4520 
-4528 RTLYAVW
+4528 
-4535 QVNIYTV
+4535 
-4542 TYELNGGTEGTDWI
+4542 
-4556 KSYTVEY
+4556 
-4563 EDGTISLPQDAT
+4563 
-4575 REGYTFVGWFSD
+4575 REGYTF
-4587 AQLTGDKIA
+4587 
-4596 SFSVSD
+4596 
-4602 AENKIFYAKW
+4602 
-4612 AAEKHTVTIDLGRE
+4612 R
-4626 GSIAELPDGAEG
+4626 
-4638 TEGSSGAWTKF
+4638 
-4649 TIKMDHDSNV
+4649 
-4659 YDLLDKLTVAVLGS
+4659 
-4673 PYQLHAGWQVT
+4673 
-4684 VGEGNLIALQG
+4684 
-4695 DITISALYSQE
+4695 
-4706 QIIVTVVHAD
+4706 
-4716 GSVSHVNVKYGE
+4716 
-4728 TLEETDVF
+4728 
-4736 APKTGY
+4736 
-4742 NYAGWYYGENVEF
+4742 
-4755 VFAGKGEATVIT
+4755 
-4767 APITLYPNATAET
+4767 
-4780 YDVTTSAENTVLVG
+4780 
-4794 GGNDVAR
+4794 
-4801 YGQNYVFT
+4801 
-4809 FIAETGYSL
+4809 
-4818 SDIVLKMG
+4818 
-4826 GESLTEEEYSY
+4826 
-4837 DPITGR
+4837 
-4843 VVIFSVT
+4843 
-4850 GNIEVSATVSARTY
+4850 
-4864 TVTFNANGGTLTGA
+4864 
-4878 ERTDVT
+4878 
-4884 FGQPIEAPTEPTP
+4884 
-4897 PDGYTFAGWYY
+4897 
-4908 NGTAWDFETNTMPAG
+4908 
-4923 NITLVAQWERESYS
+4923 
-4937 VVFDNDGMKTEYT
+4937 
-4950 YLYGDTVTKPA
+4950 
-4961 DPVKEGHSFLG
+4961 
-4972 WYWNDKEFNF
+4972 
-4982 ETPVSDDLT
+4982 
-4991 LVAMWQKNT
+4991 
-5000 YTVTFNANGGTDVA
+5000 
-5014 PQEVEYLGTAKEPAA
+5014 
-5029 PAREGYAFM
+5029 
-5038 GWYLNGT
+5038 GWYLNGAPVAEDDT
-5045 QWDFDEMSVTSDIT
+5045 VTSDIT

-5084 VTDKG
+5084 VTEKG

-5111 TRFDFDAPITDDVTL
+5111 TRFDFDAPVTDDVTL

-5255 TGDVTLTAKWSPRG
+5255 TGDVRLTAKWSPRG

-5494 EAEGNWGVV
+5494 EAEGSWGVV

-5548 WGWILV
+5548 WWWILV

-5635 KWRKLTDEERAA
+5635 KWRKLTNEERAA